1 MAEEAK
7 RTYATKELDAEIN
20 QEEKKLASEQ
30 FNEKALKG
38 SPEHFQNVCVESQTV
53 NSNAKFVEKEKDNT
67 QQREAV
73 IRPQQAGKIDFKLLQ
88 NRSNFASDRTWPN
101 GKVSPQSPNG
111 KSRIRDKGKKS
122 GKTERA
128 NPQQLCRLST
138 TNPRSNPTIGI
149 AYPQQKLSP
158 PKKLEA
164 SRGPVSGSY
173 RFHVPNIPEREAE
186 LQQEEFNLNRCF
198 QEGSN
203 LISPGYT
210 SQPVGS
216 AAGGSSHH
224 HSASTAPQQQPGAL
238 ETNNTQPVN
247 QMLFPDFQLS
257 GADMWQSPDR
267 AFSNASFGV
276 PVQKSNNVVEVNKP
290 NGFVPL
296 PFQYGY
302 PLLDNA
308 DSFPCDQNPQ
318 PQDLIEAS
326 LGPNQVTQNSFSFQ
340 SSGEEHEA
348 VQSNTKLSYEQS
360 EDRQYTLHSKPPQY
374 VQTPHGIPSAVHC
387 TRSIVDAVS
396 NGDSKES
403 NNQQADKKRSA
414 LSDKSDN
421 YCPVDTRDKGATAGG
436 KRGCH
441 SKNSTSSQRILIQGS
456 VHHIRNIAQ
465 SHGPQIHFS
474 KKNYSSSPTNIIHVG
489 SAPLDKNSRVA
500 QPWEGPN
507 KAFPLPLDQNSTP
520 YPFQCQP
527 PLDQRQNAG
536 INSRMPWQ
544 QIRLTAAMPNQNRI
558 ELSRQLS
565 NQQMAYLV
573 TPSDWKE
580 DSKSQKN
587 NNQKS
592 SNDFS
597 NNRPSEAFSELR
609 QDSVKQGCSTI
620 SPCQF
625 TNKVESS
632 QNQGGDAKSKSLYF
646 AVTHGV
652 NGSTPR
658 TPSYPPLHVPTME
671 LMMVSP
677 YDSPSHS
684 PIQNQMASSTCSSLS
699 PDSTSPASSSS
710 DDSQKASPSQFYNQA
725 HSKASLDSLSSNQ
738 HQYHSEVSRSL
749 QYNQEKPKENIVNF
763 STNVRHAKSN
773 VESGKGCMDSYGIE
787 HRPPPPYSAH
797 QLLASSLATANLDQL
812 DVLLTCKQ
820 CDQNFNNLAS
830 FLDHKQYCGQHT
842 FAQNDF
848 KDIQKVEDTRKFHAD
863 HTKSISSGT
872 NFAMSRTSSDL
883 HMSLLGLNKNGEIMP
898 DNETKVDAKDDPMKL
913 MLPSAPLPDLEMED
927 AKLDSLITEALN
939 GLGYQSDNA
948 EIDSSFID
956 AFADDEITTTKCL
969 SSRQTL
975 KTKDSVMFESRSKHE
990 FTSNEKSLTQQK
1002 YTFDADFDCLTAD
1015 SKHADVTYKEN
1026 NHDLEAHKEGTREE
1040 TSLVKRESTLEE
1052 SNTHTEW
1059 VKETQKSNK
1068 TTDESELGPRFLLSR
1083 TFSERGGLKT
1093 IQSSTPSVKTPT
1105 PQSPSATRS
1114 PTPQKPIVKERKR
1127 KRISGGS
1134 WSKELIHKI
1143 VQQKNKLH
1151 KLHVKGTKNM
1161 QFSLVM
1167 ERVTPTVQNPTFREY
1182 DYISDSDEDCEPV
1195 KIASQG
1201 RLSQSIR
1208 CKYTYTKECKGR
1220 IRADKNRESP
1230 WKQEKIDSFEL
1241 KKGETVSPPSVKEI
1255 SGHQRVRRRSSR
1267 SSTSSELSTSVS
1279 VSSESI
1285 SSPKSIDRTDSDC
1298 EKRVEIKKKDQ
1309 DSFDQD
1315 RSPQRILKE
1324 SSTSLALTFTKNTKH
1339 YSTDKILLSELKDS
1353 YTTSKCSN
1361 VISTTEETASEHT
1374 LTKSTVSL
1382 ARFKTTRVEVEEKM
1396 DHYGSEMGIAANT
1409 EEVTPLSK
1417 DYKDYKQGSM
1427 HLRRTGI
1434 TMNSVK
1440 TKNDKEIKRDHVS
1453 SKGKTLHKKK
1463 EPHQDSE
1470 SSPASFENFSND
1482 ISTVK
1487 ETKTDPSDLFS
1498 EPPSLC
1504 SSLMDEVCLSSAK
1517 LNDALPQKDRTCLMP
1532 YTLEHEQSL
1541 MKSPL
1546 SFDTTSMFGDLTVG
1560 GFDNNL
1566 YPDIQLTKEGFSP
1579 IETAADKKELFE
1591 SSFSPLLEQ
1600 RDWSLMVDVSPE
1612 LPDEIAQY
1620 KEDSDM
1626 VNDKKTCFNPVPFT
1640 LTEKIMD
1647 YHPNLNGCVS
1657 DDELEIKRIVTELE
1671 SQLQSAKLS
1680 SPSPLDNEPPKHL
1693 TMSKFSPLRL
1703 DDHQTESDQSSME
1716 VVCPSESLGLAAPTD
1731 THSELFSEP
1740 DLPWSSPVQFGLMGG
1755 QQCLHTPT
1763 HPAVTDTPIHLGAET
1778 VHVKDGAELNILST
1792 EKPAELNNEEKT
1804 GRSDPLGTT
1813 TNKSEEMI
1821 EQEIYTE
1828 NLMKSLEVISDSL
1841 SSGLESAQ
1849 STVQQKVCR
1858 EEQEKEDDETTEE
1871 TGFRNESER
1880 VDSRYPVAELTEC
1893 SSDLNKTLLEQPPK
1907 LITGD
1912 ICESNLGSK
1921 TEKSSD
1927 NESNDVSLR
1936 NKDTQVNELQPASTC
1951 VSINDSEESKLPS
1964 IMFDHKTCEPPV
1976 ETGKVNPEES
1986 IAEVFNSEGSPCSP
2000 NALSKLPDMLKDD
2013 SRKALKQ
2020 EISQAEEMFKETN
2033 ATNDHKDM
2041 LESASVNQSTQ
2052 VDEPEIDTVE
2062 RARNNVMPDNDPV
2075 LESIKSHHC
2084 EDAQSHEILKNYTDP
2099 VSTHEQ
2105 SQMNKED
2112 QSCETTL
2119 RMTFSDAHNLCGEN
2133 GQNKVNEDPKLESV
2147 PPISPSPVV
2156 SPYVPPKSSPL
2167 QGEKSLLSSCWTNI
2181 NIISP
2186 ALMEETL
2193 TFKSSAD
2200 VDIARSLHTCETSNT
2215 PTEISNS
2222 FASNLNFAETTENK
2236 ISSPRT
2242 MLAVDSIS
2250 KQAFYEAN
2258 EKTEILDAPQNKD
2271 TLYEFKLSPMNYSE
2285 THFNS
2290 CSLSSETLNK
2300 NIDVHSN
2307 IKSSPKDSL
2316 NLSACAL
2323 TLNTQLSS
2331 NCRLSPIH
2339 VQNELELTTY
2349 DHLVKLDIPH
2359 FHDTTNQNDI
2369 KYCCI
2374 SPTNNHHVEHRA
2386 PDDTEQLSKL
2396 HQDNMSTCHV
2406 SLDAIECMDLN
2417 INLLRKTDAENIES
2431 QITTFKLDALP
2442 QNPIMSNVQE
2452 TPNPKEQLPT
2462 GSISFTSL
2470 SSSVTGQCTKQP
2482 EVKSLPKKGATH
2494 NAVQGKF
2501 QCEICLLYFRTL
2513 RGLKR
2518 HKAMKHT
2525 VKTEGITA
2533 QKPTLNSQGF
2543 VSHPVDKELKDNMRI
2558 LDPVVLLNTANDGTP
2573 VTHCDL
2579 AALNLVFEEKAKES
2593 LVSKSTL
2600 GNDKEDM
2607 PPVTEKAKK
2616 NNKVKRS
2623 KSMDVTNEGFI
2634 HKLVKK
2640 DPFPEE
2646 LLSILKTDILQAISP
2661 DFPTISQPECPK
2673 SSGKLSPANSPNYQ
2687 EVKVTEDIQGIESA
2701 CVDAHETPT
2710 LPTCPEMYHHG
2721 AEGDNTTTKPDS
2733 CTSLNALENNGQ
2745 ANDTISGEYIGIK
2758 ETCDPH
2764 QDPSVPIKSES
2775 SSYPADENSSHRE
2788 SYKGPPISPSGLGT
2802 DLKDLFDDENT
2813 FSQLFPRND
2822 EMKRKKC
2829 ARVYG
2834 KSNKKQKQMSGLVSD
2849 YTGSNTFS
2857 DSNEE
2862 YKKKPD
2868 TIFASN
2874 LDDHCEYEAILLDD
2888 AKMLEMCHNS
2898 TLKSSPQKSFPQ
2910 DVMTDHQVRH
2920 EDTQDTRISD
2930 FLCHTEDAILKP
2942 TVNLNGTEDK
2952 NIDTESDAQETCK
2965 SDKPCPL
2972 QLVCVQD
2979 NVSRFPSIDIQNFNT
2994 TFQLPEMPL
3003 FESERDLS
3011 VAEAIVPKKSP
3022 KKPTERRNRKRIET
3036 GLKPKDKQYK
3046 CKVCFT
3052 WFLTLGELDF
3062 HKLSHNPS
3070 PPPTC
3075 YMCVQ
3080 RKFSSREQ
3088 LRDHLR
3094 EKHVKNKAGVWT
3106 CGMCLKEISDVWMYN
3121 EHLREHAT
3129 QFARKGQSQSSL
3141 LDMPG
3146 CFMQENAVKNFIS
3159 SIMQHQ
3165 SKKSIKGENAKSS
3178 KEERKA
3184 DTDVSGVEQKSSD
3197 MCEPETIKSKVV
3209 GAGGGSKHNILTP
3222 LEVLPKADTTPKN
3235 VEMHPNC
3242 KDPSRD
3248 CHHCGKQFPKPF
3260 KLQRH
3265 LVVHNLQK
3273 IFMCHKCPVSY
3284 QQAKELKD
3292 HLKSEHEEVDE
3303 PDSKHT
3309 TLYTCELCADVM
3321 HVIKKSFICSTCN
3334 YTFSKK
3340 EQFDRH
3346 MEKHLAGGSKIFK
3359 FRGVGRPGTPC
3370 KSTEDDFDIPPNK
3383 KRKVLTENSQENSLN
3398 ITSIASVHLPQS
3410 TDIQGLKPVI
3420 DNSTCNSTDDD
3431 KQPTDTNNTSVK
3443 IEDVA
3448 EDLSGALEVVG
3459 QRQPQTTSAENTLNA
3474 NTMTK
3479 EEDNKDLHAQD
3490 IPDTDTKEVGTE
3502 NKGSLTEIC
3511 DVKVEDD
3518 CGSIQTTSTNPIL
3531 NERSVPDNKM
3541 KECTD
3546 LVNADEKETDSGL
3559 CSLQFPD
3566 QTSKS
3571 MKSHQTEVPSPK
3583 EDCSPNVIRLPSLS
3597 SEINQQRQDQ
3607 TNECESTGRNENE
3620 QVINNIDQAICVLVK
3635 ERTSAKSEE
3644 NMKQSHDNSTKSG
3657 TIGVTDAAG
3666 VNHAKISL
3674 SSITVEDKN
3683 CVKLKKRKELKMMP
3697 SSPRTASTVTREN
3710 LGIDPKVKKKFR
3722 SNKCDRLAGQRKG
3735 DISVDYPVLT
3745 SVKDEMT
3752 SNKMISKHKIGTLD
3766 LQPKRGSDN
3775 FSTKKGELIRHL
3787 NWDCRGKKGVPG
3799 RTIHSTTSKV
3809 SVTSLNNSFNK
3820 SRPKLGVKSVEAQ
3833 SYHTAESH
3841 NSLLSKLFGQ
3851 RLTGFKIPLRKDTS
3865 ESIN

>member
-1 MAEEAK
+1 MAGEAK
-7 RTYATKELDAEIN
+7 QTYATKELDAEIN
-20 QEEKKLASEQ
+20 QEEKKIASEQ
-30 FNEKALKG
+30 FNAKAFKG

-53 NSNAKFVEKEKDNT
+53 NTNTKFVEKEKDNP

-73 IRPQQAGKIDFKLLQ
+73 IRPQQAGKIDFKSLQ

-122 GKTERA
+122 GKTERT

-138 TNPRSNPTIGI
+138 TNSRSNPTIGI

-198 QEGSN
+198 QESSN
-203 LISPGYT
+203 LISPNYT

-216 AAGGSSHH
+216 AAGGSSHQH
-224 HSASTAPQQQPGAL
+224 PASTAPQQPPIAL
-238 ETNNTQPVN
+238 ETNNTQAVN

-267 AFSNASFGV
+267 VFSNASFGL
-276 PVQKSNNVVEVNKP
+276 PSQKSNSVVDVNKP
-290 NGFVPL
+290 NSFVPL

-318 PQDLIEAS
+318 PQDLIQAS

-340 SSGEEHEA
+340 SSGDELEV
-348 VQSNTKLSYEQS
+348 VQSNTKLNYEQS
-360 EDRQYTLHSKPPQY
+360 ADRQYSLHSKPPQY
-374 VQTPHGIPSAVHC
+374 VQTPHAIPSSVHC
-387 TRSIVDAVS
+387 ARSTGGSVS

-403 NNQQADKKRSA
+403 NNQQPDKKKSA
-414 LSDKSDN
+414 ICDKSDN
-421 YCPVDTRDKGATAGG
+421 YCPVDTKDLGALAEG

-465 SHGPQIHFS
+465 TQGPQIHFS
-474 KKNYSSSPTNIIHVG
+474 KKTYNNSPTNIIHVG
-489 SAPLDKNSRVA
+489 SAPLDKNSRVT

-507 KAFPLPLDQNSTP
+507 KTFPLPLDQNSTP

-527 PLDQRQNAG
+527 PLEQRQNAG

-565 NQQMAYLV
+565 NQQMAFLI
-573 TPSDWKE
+573 TPSDWNE
-580 DSKSQKN
+580 DSKAQKS
-587 NNQKS
+587 NNQKTSNEFPSRS
-592 SNDFS
+592 SEVFS
-597 NNRPSEAFSELR
+597 KLR

-632 QNQGGDAKSKSLYF
+632 QNQVGDTKNKSLYF
-646 AVTHGV
+646 HPVHG
-652 NGSTPR
+652 SAPR

-684 PIQNQMASSTCSSLS
+684 PIQNQLASSTCSSLS
-699 PDSTSPASSSS
+699 PDSTSPVSSCS
-710 DDSQKASPSQFYNQA
+710 DDSQKASPSQFYNQVQN
-725 HSKASLDSLSSNQ
+725 KPSLDSLSSNQ
-738 HQYHSEVSRSL
+738 HHYHSDVSRSL
-749 QYNQEKPKENIVNF
+749 RYNQEKGKENIVSFTSN
-763 STNVRHAKSN
+763 SRHSKPN
-773 VESGKGCMDSYGIE
+773 VESGKGCIDSYGME

-848 KDIQKVEDTRKFHAD
+848 KENRKVEDAKKFQAD
-863 HTKSISSGT
+863 HTKALSTGT
-872 NFAMSRTSSDL
+872 NFAMSRSSSDL

-898 DNETKVDAKDDPMKL
+898 DSEAKVDAKDDPMKL
-913 MLPSAPLPDLEMED
+913 MLPSATLPDLEMED

-956 AFADDEITTTKCL
+956 AFADDEITTTKCS

-990 FTSNEKSLTQQK
+990 FTASEKSLTQQK
-1002 YTFDADFDCLTAD
+1002 YTFDADFDCLTAE
-1015 SKHADVTYKEN
+1015 SKHADVTFKEN
-1026 NHDLEAHKEGTREE
+1026 NQDLETHIECSREE
-1040 TSLVKRESTLEE
+1040 NSLLKKESTLEE
-1052 SNTHTEW
+1052 TNTHTEW
-1059 VKETQKSNK
+1059 VKETIKSDK
-1068 TTDESELGPRFLLSR
+1068 TADKSELGPRFLLSR
-1083 TFSERGGLKT
+1083 KFSERGGLKT
-1093 IQSSTPSVKTPT
+1093 LQSSTPSVKTPT
-1105 PQSPSATRS
+1105 LQSPSATRG
-1114 PTPQKPIVKERKR
+1114 PTPQRPIVKERKR

-1167 ERVTPTVQNPTFREY
+1167 ERVTPTMQNPTFREY

-1230 WKQEKIDSFEL
+1230 WKQDKIESFEL
-1241 KKGETVSPPSVKEI
+1241 KKAETVSPPLIKEI

-1298 EKRVEIKKKDQ
+1298 EKRVEIRKKEQ

-1315 RSPQRILKE
+1315 RSPQKILKE

-1382 ARFKTTRVEVEEKM
+1382 ATFKTTTVEVEEKM
-1396 DHYGSEMGIAANT
+1396 DHYGSEMEIATNT
-1409 EEVTPLSK
+1409 EETTPLSK
-1417 DYKDYKQGSM
+1417 DYKDCKQASK
-1427 HLRRTGI
+1427 HLRMTGK

-1440 TKNDKEIKRDHVS
+1440 TKNDKEIKKDPALL
-1453 SKGKTLHKKK
+1453 KGGTLHKKK
-1463 EPHQDSE
+1463 ESHQDSE
-1470 SSPASFENFSND
+1470 SSPVSFENFNND
-1482 ISTVK
+1482 ISAIE
-1487 ETKTDPSDLFS
+1487 ETKSDQTDLFS

-1517 LNDALPQKDRTCLMP
+1517 INDALPQKDRSCLMP
-1532 YTLEHEQSL
+1532 YALEHEQSL

-1566 YPDIQLTKEGFSP
+1566 YPDIQLTKESFSP
-1579 IETAADKKELFE
+1579 IDPAADKKELFE

-1600 RDWSLMVDVSPE
+1600 RDWGLMVE
-1612 LPDEIAQY
+1612 
-1620 KEDSDM
+1620 EDSDLA
-1626 VNDKKTCFNPVPFT
+1626 NNKKICFNQVPFP
-1640 LTEKIMD
+1640 LTEKIID
-1647 YHPNLNGCVS
+1647 YHPNLSGCVS

-1680 SPSPLDNEPPKHL
+1680 SPSPLDSEPPKHL

-1703 DDHQTESDQSSME
+1703 DDHVTGGDQSSME
-1716 VVCPSESLGLAAPTD
+1716 VVCQSESLRLAAPAD
-1731 THSELFSEP
+1731 SHSELFSEP
-1740 DLPWSSPVQFGLMGG
+1740 DLPWSSPVQFGLLGG

-1763 HPAVTDTPIHLGAET
+1763 HPTVTDTTLHLGTESL
-1778 VHVKDGAELNILST
+1778 HEKSGAELNIQNT
-1792 EKPAELNNEEKT
+1792 DKPVEEENNGEKT
-1804 GRSDPLGTT
+1804 RSIDPLGKAMA
-1813 TNKSEEMI
+1813 KSEEMI

-1841 SSGLESAQ
+1841 SSGLETAQ
-1849 STVQQKVCR
+1849 SSVHQKECR
-1858 EEQEKEDDETTEE
+1858 KEQEKEDGDEKTEK
-1871 TGFRNESER
+1871 TMFTIESER
-1880 VDSRYPVAELTEC
+1880 MDSSYSVEEHTEC
-1893 SSDLNKTLLEQPPK
+1893 SSDVNKTILEQPPK

-1912 ICESNLGSK
+1912 ICESNVGGK
-1921 TEKSSD
+1921 TENFSD
-1927 NESNDVSLR
+1927 SESNDISLHG
-1936 NKDTQVNELQPASTC
+1936 TEVNEPKPASTC
-1951 VSINDSEESKLPS
+1951 VSINYSKDSTLPS
-1964 IMFDHKTCEPPV
+1964 VIFDHEICQPPV
-1976 ETGKVNPEES
+1976 EIGKVSPEVGNVEDFNLEGPPNNPN
-1986 IAEVFNSEGSPCSP
+1986 VLPT
-2000 NALSKLPDMLKDD
+2000 LPDVLKDE
-2013 SRKALKQ
+2013 STKTLKQ
-2020 EISQAEEMFKETN
+2020 ESSRAEEMFIETN
-2033 ATNDHKDM
+2033 ATKDCKDM
-2041 LESASVNQSTQ
+2041 LETASVNYSTQ
-2052 VDEPEIDTVE
+2052 ANKIENGTDE
-2062 RARNNVMPDNDPV
+2062 RAKANDTKPDSGSV
-2075 LESIKSHHC
+2075 FEIRIKSPHS
-2084 EDAQSHEILKNYTDP
+2084 ENAQILGKDTGMM
-2099 VSTHEQ
+2099 STHEQ
-2105 SQMNKED
+2105 SQMDKQD
-2112 QSCETTL
+2112 QNCDDTL
-2119 RMTFSDAHNLCGEN
+2119 RMTFSDAHSSIGEN
-2133 GQNKVNEDPKLESV
+2133 VQTNLPENPKLESV
-2147 PPISPSPVV
+2147 PPISPSPLVP
-2156 SPYVPPKSSPL
+2156 PYVSAKSSPL
-2167 QGEKSLLSSCWTNI
+2167 QGEKSILTSCWTNI
-2181 NIISP
+2181 NRISP
-2186 ALMEETL
+2186 SLIEETL
-2193 TFKSSAD
+2193 TIKGSAD
-2200 VDIARSLHTCETSNT
+2200 MDNARSLNCESSNT
-2215 PTEISNS
+2215 ATKISNS
-2222 FASNLNFAETTENK
+2222 FASNPNHPKTTENK

-2242 MLAVDSIS
+2242 MLTVDSIS
-2250 KQAFYEAN
+2250 KHPFYDAN
-2258 EKTEILDAPQNKD
+2258 EKSELLDVTQNKD

-2285 THFNS
+2285 TKFTS
-2290 CSLSSETLNK
+2290 CSQSSKNLNK
-2300 NIDVHSN
+2300 SIDVRSN

-2316 NLSACAL
+2316 NLNACAL
-2323 TLNTQLSS
+2323 TLNTELSP

-2339 VQNELELTTY
+2339 VQNELELSTY

-2359 FHDTTNQNDI
+2359 FHDSANQNDI

-2374 SPTNNHHVEHRA
+2374 SPTNNLHVEHRA
-2386 PDDTEQLSKL
+2386 SDDKDQLSKL
-2396 HQDNMSTCHV
+2396 HQNNMSTCHV
-2406 SLDAIECMDLN
+2406 PLDSIDYMDLN
-2417 INLLRKTDAENIES
+2417 INLLRKADAENLQS
-2431 QITTFKLDALP
+2431 QITTFKLDSLP
-2442 QNPIMSNVQE
+2442 QNPIMSDVQE
-2452 TPNPKEQLPT
+2452 TPNLKDQIPAASL
-2462 GSISFTSL
+2462 SFTSL
-2470 SSSVTGQCTKQP
+2470 PNSVMTLCTKQSDIKP
-2482 EVKSLPKKGATH
+2482 SPKKCAAQ

-2501 QCEICLLYFRTL
+2501 QCEICLMYFRTL
-2513 RGLKR
+2513 PGLKR

-2525 VKTEGITA
+2525 VKTEGITT
-2533 QKPTLNSQGF
+2533 QKPTLNNQGF
-2543 VSHPVDKELKDNMRI
+2543 APHPVDTELKDSLRI
-2558 LDPVVLLNTANDGTP
+2558 LDPVVLLNPGNDGSP
-2573 VTHCDL
+2573 ATHCNL
-2579 AALNLVFEEKAKES
+2579 TALNSIFEGKTKES
-2593 LVSKSTL
+2593 HVSQSTAC
-2600 GNDKEDM
+2600 NDSEDM
-2607 PPVTEKAKK
+2607 PPIIEKAKK
-2616 NNKVKRS
+2616 NSKVKRS
-2623 KSMDVTNEGFI
+2623 KSMDFNNEGFI

-2640 DPFPEE
+2640 DPFPDE
-2646 LLSILKTDILQAISP
+2646 LLSIIKTDILQAISP
-2661 DFPTISQPECPK
+2661 DFPTMAQPECPE
-2673 SSGKLSPANSPNYQ
+2673 SPGKLSPSYQ
-2687 EVKVTEDIQGIESA
+2687 EVKVTENGEGLES
-2701 CVDAHETPT
+2701 VSVNEQEIPT
-2710 LPTCPEMYHHG
+2710 FPKCPEVFHHG
-2721 AEGDNTTTKPDS
+2721 AEGDNTITKPEG
-2733 CTSLNALENNGQ
+2733 CESLNALENDGH
-2745 ANDTISGEYIGIK
+2745 ANTIISGEFIAIK
-2758 ETCDPH
+2758 EICDPCE
-2764 QDPSVPIKSES
+2764 DLSSAIKSETTI
-2775 SSYPADENSSHRE
+2775 YPTDENGSQGE
-2788 SYKGPPISPSGLGT
+2788 SYKDPPISHSGLRT

-2834 KSNKKQKQMSGLVSD
+2834 KSNKKQKQMPSLVSD
-2849 YTGSNTFS
+2849 YTVSNTFS
-2857 DSNEE
+2857 DNNDEH
-2862 YKKKPD
+2862 KKKPD
-2868 TIFASN
+2868 NIFGSV
-2874 LDDHCEYEAILLDD
+2874 DDHCEYETISLDD
-2888 AKMLEMCHNS
+2888 AKMLEMCHKS
-2898 TLKSSPQKSFPQ
+2898 TLKTSLNNGFPQ
-2910 DVMTDHQVRH
+2910 TAISDHQVGH
-2920 EDTQDTRISD
+2920 EDTQEARISD
-2930 FLCHTEDAILKP
+2930 FLCHTEGVLKP
-2942 TVNLNGTEDK
+2942 TVNLNESEDN
-2952 NIDTESDAQETCK
+2952 NIDTGSDGKKNCTSDDTCQ
-2965 SDKPCPL
+2965 L
-2972 QLVCVQD
+2972 QMVCAQD
-2979 NVSRFPSIDIQNFNT
+2979 NVPRYPSIDIQNFST
-2994 TFQLPEMPL
+2994 TFQLPEIPL
-3003 FESERDLS
+3003 FESERDMS
-3011 VAEAIVPKKSP
+3011 VVEAIVPKKSL

-3088 LRDHLR
+3088 LRDHLK

-3165 SKKSIKGENAKSS
+3165 SKKSVKAENAKLS

-3184 DTDVSGVEQKSSD
+3184 STDVSGVEQKSSD
-3197 MCEPETIKSKVV
+3197 TAEPENMKSKVV
-3209 GAGGGSKHNILTP
+3209 SAGGGSKHSIYTP
-3222 LEVLPKADTTPKN
+3222 FEVLPKTDTTAKN

-3359 FRGVGRPGTPC
+3359 FRGVVRPY
-3370 KSTEDDFDIPPNK
+3370 KSEEDDIDMPPDK
-3383 KRKVLTENSQENSLN
+3383 KRKVLPENSQENSL
-3398 ITSIASVHLPQS
+3398 SVPSVQS
-3410 TDIQGLKPVI
+3410 TDIQSQKPVM
-3420 DNSTCNSTDDD
+3420 DNSSCSSTDED
-3431 KQPTDTNNTSVK
+3431 KQPTDTNNTNVK

-3448 EDLSGALEVVG
+3448 EDLTGALEEL
-3459 QRQPQTTSAENTLNA
+3459 REHQPQMTSAENTLNTE
-3474 NTMTK
+3474 TMTK
-3479 EEDNKDLHAQD
+3479 VEAYDLHADD
-3490 IPDTDTKEVGTE
+3490 IPENDTKKIGTDF
-3502 NKGSLTEIC
+3502 KGSLTNIC

-3518 CGSIQTTSTNPIL
+3518 CGAIQTTSTMTIL
-3531 NERSVPDNKM
+3531 NESSVLDNKI
-3541 KECTD
+3541 KEYPD
-3546 LVNADEKETDSGL
+3546 LVNADEMEADSDP
-3559 CSLQFPD
+3559 CSLQFPN
-3566 QTSKS
+3566 QTTKS
-3571 MKSHQTEVPSPK
+3571 MKSHQTEDLYPK
-3583 EDCSPNVIRLPSLS
+3583 GDYSPNVIELPSLPC
-3597 SEINQQRQDQ
+3597 EINQPRQDQ
-3607 TNECESTGRNENE
+3607 INECTSTGRNENE
-3620 QVINNIDQAICVLVK
+3620 QVMNNIEQPVCVPVK
-3635 ERTSAKSEE
+3635 ERTSVKSED
-3644 NMKQSHDNSTKSG
+3644 NIKQSLHNITKPGS
-3657 TIGVTDAAG
+3657 IGITDAAG

-3674 SSITVEDKN
+3674 SSITAKEKD
-3683 CVKLKKRKELKMMP
+3683 CLKLKKRKDPKTTP
-3697 SSPRTASTVTREN
+3697 SSPRTTSTVTREN
-3710 LGIDPKVKKKFR
+3710 LGIDQKVKKKFR
-3722 SNKCDRLAGQRKG
+3722 SNKCERLAGQRKG
-3735 DISVDYPVLT
+3735 DISIDYPVLT
-3745 SVKDEMT
+3745 SVKDEMS
-3752 SNKMISKHKIGTLD
+3752 SNKIVSKHKIGTLD

-3775 FSTKKGELIRHL
+3775 FSPKKGELIRHL

-3799 RTIHSTTSKV
+3799 RAIHSATSKV

-3820 SRPKLGVKSVEAQ
+3820 SRPKLGVKSVDTQ

>member
-1 MAEEAK
+1 MAGEAK
-7 RTYATKELDAEIN
+7 RTYATKELDAETN
-20 QEEKKLASEQ
+20 QEEKKLAEQ
-30 FNEKALKG
+30 FNGKALQG

-53 NSNAKFVEKEKDNT
+53 NNNPKFVEKEKDNT

-73 IRPQQAGKIDFKLLQ
+73 IRPQQAGKIDFKSLQ

-101 GKVSPQSPNG
+101 GKVSPQSPSG

-138 TNPRSNPTIGI
+138 TNSRSNPTIGI

-203 LISPGYT
+203 LISPSYT

-216 AAGGSSHH
+216 AAGGSSHQH
-224 HSASTAPQQQPGAL
+224 PASTATQQQPGAL

-276 PVQKSNNVVEVNKP
+276 PSQKSNSVVEVNKP

-318 PQDLIEAS
+318 PQELIEGS

-340 SSGEEHEA
+340 SSGEEHEV

-360 EDRQYTLHSKPPQY
+360 EDRQYCLQSKPPQY
-374 VQTPHGIPSAVHC
+374 VQTPHAIPSSVHC
-387 TRSIVDAVS
+387 TRSIGDGVS

-403 NNQQADKKRSA
+403 NNQQPDKKKSA
-414 LSDKSDN
+414 LSDKSDHF
-421 YCPVDTRDKGATAGG
+421 CPVDTRDIGAIAGG
-436 KRGCH
+436 KRGYH

-465 SHGPQIHFS
+465 SQGPPIHFS
-474 KKNYSSSPTNIIHVG
+474 KKNYNSSPTNIIHVG

-527 PLDQRQNAG
+527 PLEQRQNAG

-565 NQQMAYLV
+565 NQQMAFLI

-580 DSKSQKN
+580 DSKSQKSN
-587 NNQKS
+587 TQKS
-592 SNDFS
+592 SNDFP
-597 NNRPSEAFSELR
+597 NNRASEAFSKLR
-609 QDSVKQGCSTI
+609 QDSVKQGCNTI

-632 QNQGGDAKSKSLYF
+632 QNQVGDAKNKSLYF
-646 AVTHGV
+646 AAVH
-652 NGSTPR
+652 GSTPR

-710 DDSQKASPSQFYNQA
+710 DDSQKASPSQFYNQVQN
-725 HSKASLDSLSSNQ
+725 KASLDNLSSNQ
-738 HQYHSEVSRSL
+738 HHYHSEVSRSL
-749 QYNQEKPKENIVNF
+749 RYNQEKAKENIVSLSSNI
-763 STNVRHAKSN
+763 RHAKSN
-773 VESGKGCMDSYGIE
+773 VESGKGCMDSYGVE

-830 FLDHKQYCGQHT
+830 FLDHKQYCGQHA

-848 KDIQKVEDTRKFHAD
+848 KDIRKVEDTRKFHAD
-863 HTKSISSGT
+863 NTKAISSGT
-872 NFAMSRTSSDL
+872 NFAMSRSSSDL

-898 DNETKVDAKDDPMKL
+898 DSEAKVDAKDDPMKL

-956 AFADDEITTTKCL
+956 AFADDEITTTKCS

-990 FTSNEKSLTQQK
+990 FTSSEKSLTQQK
-1002 YTFDADFDCLTAD
+1002 YTFDADFDCLTAE

-1026 NHDLEAHKEGTREE
+1026 NRDSEAHKEGTREE

-1052 SNTHTEW
+1052 SNTRTEW
-1059 VKETQKSNK
+1059 VNETQKSDK
-1068 TTDESELGPRFLLSR
+1068 TADESELGPRFLLSR
-1083 TFSERGGLKT
+1083 KFSERGGLKT
-1093 IQSSTPSVKTPT
+1093 LQSSTPSVKTPT

-1114 PTPQKPIVKERKR
+1114 PTSQRPIVKEKKR

-1230 WKQEKIDSFEL
+1230 WKQDKIESFEL
-1241 KKGETVSPPSVKEI
+1241 KKAETVSPPSIKEI

-1298 EKRVEIKKKDQ
+1298 EKRVEIRKKDQ

-1396 DHYGSEMGIAANT
+1396 DHYGSDMGIAANT
-1409 EEVTPLSK
+1409 EEATPLSK
-1417 DYKDYKQGSM
+1417 DYKDYKASM

-1434 TMNSVK
+1434 TVNSVK
-1440 TKNDKEIKRDHVS
+1440 TKNDKEIKRDHAS

-1463 EPHQDSE
+1463 ESQQDSE

-1482 ISTVK
+1482 ISTLK

-1517 LNDALPQKDRTCLMP
+1517 LNDALPQKDRTCLLP

-1579 IETAADKKELFE
+1579 IETAAEKKELFE

-1600 RDWSLMVDVSPE
+1600 RDWSLMVDVTPE

-1620 KEDSDM
+1620 KEDSDISD
-1626 VNDKKTCFNPVPFT
+1626 DKKTCFNPVPFT

-1703 DDHQTESDQSSME
+1703 DDHESESDQGSME

-1731 THSELFSEP
+1731 SHSELFSEP

-1763 HPAVTDTPIHLGAET
+1763 HTTVTDTPIHLGPET
-1778 VHVKDGAELNILST
+1778 LHVKSGAELNIIST

-1804 GRSDPLGTT
+1804 GSSDPLGTA

-1841 SSGLESAQ
+1841 SSGLESAH
-1849 STVQQKVCR
+1849 SSVQQKECS
-1858 EEQEKEDDETTEE
+1858 EEQEKEDDEKTEK
-1871 TGFRNESER
+1871 TRLTNESER
-1880 VDSRYPVAELTEC
+1880 VDSRYSVAELNEC
-1893 SSDLNKTLLEQPPK
+1893 SSDLNKTLLEQSPK
-1907 LITGD
+1907 LIPGD

-1921 TEKSSD
+1921 TENSSD
-1927 NESNDVSLR
+1927 VESNDVSLHD
-1936 NKDTQVNELQPASTC
+1936 KDTQVNELQPASTC
-1951 VSINDSEESKLPS
+1951 ISINDSEESKLSS
-1964 IMFDHKTCEPPV
+1964 IIFDHKTCEPPV
-1976 ETGKVNPEES
+1976 ETGKVSPEPDVVED
-1986 IAEVFNSEGSPCSP
+1986 FNSEGPPNSP
-2000 NALSKLPDMLKDD
+2000 NASPTLPDVLKDE
-2013 SRKALKQ
+2013 STKAYKQ
-2020 EISQAEEMFKETN
+2020 ESSQAEEMFVETN
-2033 ATNDHKDM
+2033 ATEDYKDM
-2041 LESASVNQSTQ
+2041 LESASVNHSTQ
-2052 VDEPEIDTVE
+2052 VDETEIDTVE
-2062 RARNNVMPDNDPV
+2062 RARGNIIPDNGPV
-2075 LESIKSHHC
+2075 LESIKSPHS
-2084 EDAQSHEILKNYTDP
+2084 EDTQSHEILRNDTDT

-2105 SQMNKED
+2105 SQMDKED
-2112 QSCETTL
+2112 QSCEATL
-2119 RMTFSDAHNLCGEN
+2119 RMTFSDVHNLCGEN
-2133 GQNKVNEDPKLESV
+2133 VQIDVNEDPNLKCV
-2147 PPISPSPVV
+2147 PPISPSPLV
-2156 SPYVPPKSSPL
+2156 SPYVPTKSSPL

-2186 ALMEETL
+2186 ALIEETL

-2200 VDIARSLHTCETSNT
+2200 VDIARSLHSCESSTT
-2215 PTEISNS
+2215 ATEISNA
-2222 FASNLNFAETTENK
+2222 FASNVNFAETTESK

-2250 KQAFYEAN
+2250 KPAFYEAN
-2258 EKTEILDAPQNKD
+2258 EKSEILDVSQNKD

-2285 THFNS
+2285 THFTS

-2300 NIDVHSN
+2300 SIDVQSN

-2316 NLSACAL
+2316 SLNACAL

-2349 DHLVKLDIPH
+2349 DHLVKMDIPH

-2369 KYCCI
+2369 KYCSI
-2374 SPTNNHHVEHRA
+2374 SSTNNHHMEHRA
-2386 PDDTEQLSKL
+2386 SDDTEQLSKL
-2396 HQDNMSTCHV
+2396 HQDNISTCHV
-2406 SLDAIECMDLN
+2406 PMDSIGYMDLN
-2417 INLLRKTDAENIES
+2417 INLLRKTDAENVES
-2431 QITTFKLDALP
+2431 QINTFKLDALP

-2462 GSISFTSL
+2462 ESISFISL
-2470 SSSVTGQCTKQP
+2470 PNSVMGQCTKQS
-2482 EVKSLPKKGATH
+2482 EVKSLPKKGSTQ

-2501 QCEICLLYFRTL
+2501 QCEICLMYFRTL
-2513 RGLKR
+2513 PGLKR

-2525 VKTEGITA
+2525 VKTEGIIA

-2543 VSHPVDKELKDNMRI
+2543 VPHPVDKELKDNMRI
-2558 LDPVVLLNTANDGTP
+2558 LDPVVLLNPDNDGTP

-2579 AALNLVFEEKAKES
+2579 ATLNSVLQGKAKES
-2593 LVSKSTL
+2593 LVSKSTM
-2600 GNDKEDM
+2600 NIDKEDK
-2607 PPVTEKAKK
+2607 PPIIEKAKK
-2616 NNKVKRS
+2616 NNKIKRS

-2634 HKLVKK
+2634 NKLVKK
-2640 DPFPEE
+2640 DPFSDE

-2661 DFPTISQPECPK
+2661 DFSTMAQPECPK
-2673 SSGKLSPANSPNYQ
+2673 SIGKLSPANSPNYQ

-2701 CVDAHETPT
+2701 CVDEHEITT
-2710 LPTCPEMYHHG
+2710 LPKCPEMYHHG
-2721 AEGDNTTTKPDS
+2721 AEGDNKTTKPES
-2733 CTSLNALENNGQ
+2733 CASLNALENNGQ

-2758 ETCDPH
+2758 EICDPCE
-2764 QDPSVPIKSES
+2764 DPSIAIKSETT
-2775 SSYPADENSSHRE
+2775 SYPTDENGSQCE
-2788 SYKGPPISPSGLGT
+2788 GYKDPPISPSGLGT

-2813 FSQLFPRND
+2813 FSQLFPRNN

-2834 KSNKKQKQMSGLVSD
+2834 KSNKKQKQMPSLVSD

-2857 DSNEE
+2857 DNNEE

-2868 TIFASN
+2868 NIFAST
-2874 LDDHCEYEAILLDD
+2874 LDDHCEYETISLDD
-2888 AKMLEMCHNS
+2888 AKMLEMCHKS

-2910 DVMTDHQVRH
+2910 DVITDHQVGH
-2920 EDTQDTRISD
+2920 EDTQEARISD
-2930 FLCHTEDAILKP
+2930 FLCHTEDPILNP
-2942 TVNLNGTEDK
+2942 TVTLNGSEDK
-2952 NIDTESDAQETCK
+2952 NIDTGSDAKENGK
-2965 SDKPCPL
+2965 SDETCPL

-2979 NVSRFPSIDIQNFNT
+2979 NVPHYPSIDIQHFNT

-3003 FESERDLS
+3003 FESERDMS
-3011 VAEAIVPKKSP
+3011 VVEAIAPKKSP

-3184 DTDVSGVEQKSSD
+3184 SADVSGVEQKSSD

-3209 GAGGGSKHNILTP
+3209 SAGGGSKHSIFTP

-3359 FRGVGRPGTPC
+3359 FRGVVRPCTPS
-3370 KSTEDDFDIPPNK
+3370 KSKEDDFDMPPNK
-3383 KRKVLTENSQENSLN
+3383 KRKVLPENSQENSLN
-3398 ITSIASVHLPQS
+3398 IASIASVHLQQS
-3410 TDIQGLKPVI
+3410 TDIQGLKPVM
-3420 DNSTCNSTDDD
+3420 DNSTCNSTDED

-3448 EDLSGALEVVG
+3448 EDLSGALEELG
-3459 QRQPQTTSAENTLNA
+3459 QHQPQLASAENTCNMKTL
-3474 NTMTK
+3474 TK
-3479 EEDNKDLHAQD
+3479 EEDNEGLHAHV
-3490 IPDTDTKEVGTE
+3490 IENTDTKEVGTDY
-3502 NKGSLTEIC
+3502 KGSLTEIC

-3518 CGSIQTTSTNPIL
+3518 CGAIQTTSTMPIP
-3531 NERSVPDNKM
+3531 NESSVPDNKI
-3541 KECTD
+3541 KERTD
-3546 LVNADEKETDSGL
+3546 LVNADEKETDSDL
-3559 CSLQFPD
+3559 CSLQFPN

-3571 MKSHQTEVPSPK
+3571 MKSHQSEDPLPK
-3583 EDCSPNVIRLPSLS
+3583 EDYSPNVIRLPSLS
-3597 SEINQQRQDQ
+3597 SEINQLRQDQ
-3607 TNECESTGRNENE
+3607 INKCASTGRNENE
-3620 QVINNIDQAICVLVK
+3620 QVINNIDQPVCVLVK
-3635 ERTSAKSEE
+3635 ERTPVKSGETI
-3644 NMKQSHDNSTKSG
+3644 KQCIDNSTKCGS
-3657 TIGVTDAAG
+3657 IGVTDAAG

-3674 SSITVEDKN
+3674 SSVTAEDKD
-3683 CVKLKKRKELKMMP
+3683 CVKLKKRKDLKMMP

-3722 SNKCDRLAGQRKG
+3722 SNKFERLAGQRKG

-3752 SNKMISKHKIGTLD
+3752 SNKIVSKHKIGTLD

-3775 FSTKKGELIRHL
+3775 FSSKKGELVRHL

-3799 RTIHSTTSKV
+3799 RAIHSATSKV

-3820 SRPKLGVKSVEAQ
+3820 SRPKLGVKSVETQ

>member
-1 MAEEAK
+1 MAGEAK
-7 RTYATKELDAEIN
+7 RTYATKELDAETN
-20 QEEKKLASEQ
+20 QEEKKTESEK

-38 SPEHFQNVCVESQTV
+38 SPEHFHNVCVESQTV
-53 NSNAKFVEKEKDNT
+53 NNNTKLVEKEKDIT

-73 IRPQQAGKIDFKLLQ
+73 IRPQQAGKIDFKSLQ

-101 GKVSPQSPNG
+101 GKVSPQSPSG

-138 TNPRSNPTIGI
+138 TNSRPNPTIGI

-203 LISPGYT
+203 LISSSYT

-216 AAGGSSHH
+216 AAGGSSHQH
-224 HSASTAPQQQPGAL
+224 PASTAPQQQPGAL
-238 ETNNTQPVN
+238 ETSNTQPVN
-247 QMLFPDFQLS
+247 QMLFPEFLN
-257 GADMWQSPDR
+257 GADMWQSPDK
-267 AFSNASFGV
+267 AFSNPSFGV
-276 PVQKSNNVVEVNKP
+276 QSQKPNKVVEVNKP

-302 PLLDNA
+302 PLLDSA
-308 DSFPCDQNPQ
+308 DSFPCDPNPQ
-318 PQDLIEAS
+318 PQDLIEAP
-326 LGPNQVTQNSFSFQ
+326 LVPNQVTQNSFSFQ
-340 SSGEEHEA
+340 SSGEEHEV
-348 VQSNTKLSYEQS
+348 VQSSTKLSYEQS
-360 EDRQYTLHSKPPQY
+360 EDRQYPLHSKPPQY
-374 VQTPHGIPSAVHC
+374 VQPPHAMQSSVHC
-387 TRSIVDAVS
+387 TRSLGDGVS
-396 NGDSKES
+396 DSKES
-403 NNQQADKKRSA
+403 NSQQPDKKKGA

-421 YCPVDTRDKGATAGG
+421 YCPVDARDLVATAGG

-441 SKNSTSSQRILIQGS
+441 SKNNTSSQRILIQGS
-456 VHHIRNIAQ
+456 VHHIRNMPQ
-465 SHGPQIHFS
+465 SQSPQIHFS
-474 KKNYSSSPTNIIHVG
+474 KKNYNSSPTDIIHVG

-500 QPWEGPN
+500 QPWDGPN

-520 YPFQCQP
+520 YTFQCQP
-527 PLDQRQNAG
+527 PLEQRQNAG
-536 INSRMPWQ
+536 INSRLPWQ

-565 NQQMAYLV
+565 NQQMAFLI

-580 DSKSQKN
+580 DSKSQKGN
-587 NNQKS
+587 PQKAP
-592 SNDFS
+592 NDFP
-597 NNRPSEAFSELR
+597 NNRPGEAFSKLR

-625 TNKVESS
+625 TNKLESS
-632 QNQGGDAKSKSLYF
+632 QNQVGDAKNKSLYF
-646 AVTHGV
+646 AVNHAV
-652 NGSTPR
+652 HGSTPR
-658 TPSYPPLHVPTME
+658 TPSYPPLHVPPME

-699 PDSTSPASSSS
+699 PDSTSPASSNS
-710 DDSQKASPSQFYNQA
+710 DDSQKASPSQFFNQVQ
-725 HSKASLDSLSSNQ
+725 SKASLDSLSSNQ
-738 HQYHSEVSRSL
+738 HHYHSDVSRSL
-749 QYNQEKPKENIVNF
+749 RYNQEKAKENIGSF
-763 STNVRHAKSN
+763 SSSNRHTKSN
-773 VESGKGCMDSYGIE
+773 MESGKGCMDSYGME

-797 QLLASSLATANLDQL
+797 QLLASSLATLDQL
-812 DVLLTCKQ
+812 DLLLTCKQ
-820 CDQNFNNLAS
+820 CDQNFNDLDS

-848 KDIQKVEDTRKFHAD
+848 KDIRKVEDARKFHGD
-863 HTKSISSGT
+863 HTKAISSGT
-872 NFAMSRTSSDL
+872 NFAMSRSSSDL

-898 DNETKVDAKDDPMKL
+898 DTEGKGDAKDDPMKL

-956 AFADDEITTTKCL
+956 AFADDEITTTKCS

-990 FTSNEKSLTQQK
+990 FTSSEKSLTQQK
-1002 YTFDADFDCLTAD
+1002 YAFDAEFDCLTAE
-1015 SKHADVTYKEN
+1015 SKHADVTHEEN
-1026 NHDLEAHKEGTREE
+1026 NRDSEAHKEGTREE
-1040 TSLVKRESTLEE
+1040 TSLVKRDSTLEE
-1052 SNTHTEW
+1052 PTMCTEW
-1059 VKETQKSNK
+1059 VKETQKSDK
-1068 TTDESELGPRFLLSR
+1068 TADESELGPRFLLSR
-1083 TFSERGGLKT
+1083 KFSEKAGLKT
-1093 IQSSTPSVKTPT
+1093 LQSSTPSVKTPT
-1105 PQSPSATRS
+1105 PQSPSATKS
-1114 PTPQKPIVKERKR
+1114 PTSQKPIMKERKR

-1220 IRADKNRESP
+1220 IRADKNSESP
-1230 WKQEKIDSFEL
+1230 WKQDKIESFEL
-1241 KKGETVSPPSVKEI
+1241 KKAETVSPSSIKEI

-1298 EKRVEIKKKDQ
+1298 EKRVEIRKKDQ

-1339 YSTDKILLSELKDS
+1339 YSTDKILLSGLKDS

-1396 DHYGSEMGIAANT
+1396 DHYGSEMGIVANT
-1409 EEVTPLSK
+1409 EEATPLSK
-1417 DYKDYKQGSM
+1417 DYKDYKQASM

-1434 TMNSVK
+1434 AMNSGK
-1440 TKNDKEIKRDHVS
+1440 TKNNKEIKRDHAS

-1463 EPHQDSE
+1463 ESHQDSE
-1470 SSPASFENFSND
+1470 SSPASFEDFTKD
-1482 ISTVK
+1482 ISTIK
-1487 ETKTDPSDLFS
+1487 EPKDDPSDLFS

-1504 SSLMDEVCLSSAK
+1504 SSLIDEVCLSSAK
-1517 LNDALPQKDRTCLMP
+1517 LNDAVAQKDRTCLMP

-1566 YPDIQLTKEGFSP
+1566 YPDIQLTKEGFCP
-1579 IETAADKKELFE
+1579 LEPAADKKELFE
-1591 SSFSPLLEQ
+1591 SSFSPLIEQ
-1600 RDWSLMVDVSPE
+1600 RDWNLMVDVTPE

-1620 KEDSDM
+1620 KEDSDLAY
-1626 VNDKKTCFNPVPFT
+1626 DKKSCFNPVPFT

-1680 SPSPLDNEPPKHL
+1680 SPSPLDSEPPKHL

-1703 DDHQTESDQSSME
+1703 DDHEAESDQSSME
-1716 VVCPSESLGLAAPTD
+1716 VVCSSESLGLAAPTD
-1731 THSELFSEP
+1731 SHSELFSES

-1763 HPAVTDTPIHLGAET
+1763 HPTVTDTPIHLGSET
-1778 VHVKDGAELNILST
+1778 LHVKGNSEINILSI
-1792 EKPAELNNEEKT
+1792 EKPEELNNEEKT
-1804 GRSDPLGTT
+1804 GSSDPLGTP

-1849 STVQQKVCR
+1849 SSVQEKECS
-1858 EEQEKEDDETTEE
+1858 EEQEKEGDVQTEK
-1871 TGFRNESER
+1871 TGFTNETER
-1880 VDSRYPVAELTEC
+1880 VDSRYSVAELTEC

-1907 LITGD
+1907 VITDG

-1921 TEKSSD
+1921 MENSSD
-1927 NESNDVSLR
+1927 AVINNVSQHD
-1936 NKDTQVNELQPASTC
+1936 KDTQVNDLHPASTC

-1964 IMFDHKTCEPPV
+1964 TIFDHKACEPPV
-1976 ETGKVNPEES
+1976 ETGKVSSEPEVVED
-1986 IAEVFNSEGSPCSP
+1986 FNSDGPP
-2000 NALSKLPDMLKDD
+2000 NNSNASLTLPDVLKDE
-2013 SRKALKQ
+2013 STKALEQ
-2020 EISQAEEMFKETN
+2020 ESSLAEEMYPETN
-2033 ATNDHKDM
+2033 ATKDYKDM
-2041 LESASVNQSTQ
+2041 LESASVTHSTQ
-2052 VDEPEIDTVE
+2052 DDETDFNTVE
-2062 RARNNVMPDNDPV
+2062 RLRDNITPNNGPVPESSKSSRND
-2075 LESIKSHHC
+2075 
-2084 EDAQSHEILKNYTDP
+2084 DAQSHETLRNNADM
-2099 VSTHEQ
+2099 VSTHEP

-2112 QSCETTL
+2112 QSCGATL
-2119 RMTFSDAHNLCGEN
+2119 RMTFSDAHNLCGEDV
-2133 GQNKVNEDPKLESV
+2133 QIHENEGPKLESV
-2147 PPISPSPVV
+2147 PPVSPPPLI
-2156 SPYVPPKSSPL
+2156 SPYVPTKSSPL
-2167 QGEKSLLSSCWTNI
+2167 PGEKSLLSSCWTNI

-2186 ALMEETL
+2186 DLIEETL

-2200 VDIARSLHTCETSNT
+2200 VDIARSLHTSNT
-2215 PTEISNS
+2215 ATEINNS
-2222 FASNLNFAETTENK
+2222 FVSNLTFSETTEKK

-2242 MLAVDSIS
+2242 VLAVDSIS

-2258 EKTEILDAPQNKD
+2258 EKSEMMDVTQNKD
-2271 TLYEFKLSPMNYSE
+2271 TLYEFKLSPINYSK
-2285 THFNS
+2285 THFTS
-2290 CSLSSETLNK
+2290 CSLGSETSNK
-2300 NIDVHSN
+2300 SSDVQSS

-2316 NLSACAL
+2316 NLNACAR
-2323 TLNTQLSS
+2323 TVNMQLSS

-2386 PDDTEQLSKL
+2386 SDDMEQVPKL

-2406 SLDAIECMDLN
+2406 PLDSIDYMDLN
-2417 INLLRKTDAENIES
+2417 INLLRKTDAENVES
-2431 QITTFKLDALP
+2431 QINTFKHDAP
-2442 QNPIMSNVQE
+2442 EKMTSVQE
-2452 TPNPKEQLPT
+2452 TPNTTEQLPT

-2470 SSSVTGQCTKQP
+2470 PNSVLGQCIKQSD
-2482 EVKSLPKKGATH
+2482 VKSLPKKGSTQ

-2501 QCEICLLYFRTL
+2501 QCEICLMYFRTL
-2513 RGLKR
+2513 PGLKR

-2525 VKTEGITA
+2525 VKTDGITA
-2533 QKPTLNSQGF
+2533 QKPNLNSQSF
-2543 VSHPVDKELKDNMRI
+2543 VPHPVDKELKDNMRI
-2558 LDPVVLLNTANDGTP
+2558 LDPVVLLNPSNDGNP
-2573 VTHCDL
+2573 VTNCDL
-2579 AALNLVFEEKAKES
+2579 AALNLVFEGKAKDV
-2593 LVSKSTL
+2593 LVSKSTMS
-2600 GNDKEDM
+2600 NDKEDM
-2607 PPVTEKAKK
+2607 PLIIEKAKK
-2616 NNKVKRS
+2616 NTKVKRS
-2623 KSMDVTNEGFI
+2623 KSMEVSNEGFI

-2640 DPFPEE
+2640 DPFPDE

-2661 DFPTISQPECPK
+2661 DFSTMAQPECPK
-2673 SSGKLSPANSPNYQ
+2673 PSGKLSPSSSPNYQ

-2701 CVDAHETPT
+2701 SVDEHMIT
-2710 LPTCPEMYHHG
+2710 LPKCLEMYHHE
-2721 AEGDNTTTKPDS
+2721 AEGDNTTKPEG
-2733 CTSLNALENNGQ
+2733 CASLNVLENNGQ
-2745 ANDTISGEYIGIK
+2745 ANDTISGEYSGIK
-2758 ETCDPH
+2758 EICDPYE
-2764 QDPSVPIKSES
+2764 DRSFAIKSETT
-2775 SSYPADENSSHRE
+2775 SYPTDENGSHCE
-2788 SYKGPPISPSGLGT
+2788 TPKAPPISPSGLGT
-2802 DLKDLFDDENT
+2802 ELKDLFDDENT

-2834 KSNKKQKQMSGLVSD
+2834 KSNKKQKQMPSLVSD
-2849 YTGSNTFS
+2849 HTGSNTFS
-2857 DSNEE
+2857 NNNEE

-2868 TIFASN
+2868 NIFAGS
-2874 LDDHCEYEAILLDD
+2874 LDDHCEYETILLDD
-2888 AKMLEMCHNS
+2888 PKMLEMCHKG
-2898 TLKSSPQKSFPQ
+2898 TLKSSPQKGFPQ
-2910 DVMTDHQVRH
+2910 DVITDHQVGH
-2920 EDTQDTRISD
+2920 EDMQEARTGNY
-2930 FLCHTEDAILKP
+2930 LCCTEDAILKP
-2942 TVNLNGTEDK
+2942 TVNLNGSEDK
-2952 NIDTESDAQETCK
+2952 SIDTGSDAEESCK
-2965 SDKPCPL
+2965 SGEPCPL

-2979 NVSRFPSIDIQNFNT
+2979 SVPCYPSIDIQNFNT

-3003 FESERDLS
+3003 FESERDVS
-3011 VAEAIVPKKSP
+3011 VVEDIVPKKSP

-3165 SKKSIKGENAKSS
+3165 SKKSSKGDNTKSS
-3178 KEERKA
+3178 KEEGKA
-3184 DTDVSGVEQKSSD
+3184 STDVPGVEQKSTD
-3197 MCEPETIKSKVV
+3197 MNEPETIKSKAVS
-3209 GAGGGSKHNILTP
+3209 AGGGIKHSIYTP
-3222 LEVLPKADTTPKN
+3222 LEVLPKADSTPKN

-3284 QQAKELKD
+3284 QQEKELKD

-3346 MEKHLAGGSKIFK
+3346 MEKHLVGGSKIFK
-3359 FRGVGRPGTPC
+3359 FRGVGRPC
-3370 KSTEDDFDIPPNK
+3370 KSKEDDFDMLPSK
-3383 KRKVLTENSQENSLN
+3383 KRKVLPENSQENSLD
-3398 ITSIASVHLPQS
+3398 IASIASVHLQQS
-3410 TDIQGLKPVI
+3410 KDVQSLKPVM
-3420 DNSTCNSTDDD
+3420 DNSTSSSTDEN
-3431 KQPTDTNNTSVK
+3431 KQPTDANNTSVK

-3448 EDLSGALEVVG
+3448 EDLSGSLEELG
-3459 QRQPQTTSAENTLNA
+3459 QHQPQITSAENTLNTK
-3474 NTMTK
+3474 TMTK
-3479 EEDNKDLHAQD
+3479 EEDNEDLHALD
-3490 IPDTDTKEVGTE
+3490 IPDTDTKEAGTDY
-3502 NKGSLTEIC
+3502 KGSLTEIC

-3518 CGSIQTTSTNPIL
+3518 CGAIQSTSTMPGP
-3531 NERSVPDNKM
+3531 NESSVPDNKT
-3541 KECTD
+3541 KACTD
-3546 LVNADEKETDSGL
+3546 LVNANEKDTDSDL
-3559 CSLQFPD
+3559 YSFQLSN
-3566 QTSKS
+3566 QTSQSK
-3571 MKSHQTEVPSPK
+3571 KSHQSEDPLPKQDDSSNAIPLPSP
-3583 EDCSPNVIRLPSLS
+3583 S
-3597 SEINQQRQDQ
+3597 SEINQVRQDPI
-3607 TNECESTGRNENE
+3607 NECATTGRNENE
-3620 QVINNIDQAICVLVK
+3620 QVINNIDQPICVLVK
-3635 ERTSAKSEE
+3635 ERTSVKSEE
-3644 NMKQSHDNSTKSG
+3644 TIKQCLDNNAKSG
-3657 TIGVTDAAG
+3657 SISISDAAG

-3674 SSITVEDKN
+3674 SSITVEDKD
-3683 CVKLKKRKELKMMP
+3683 CIKMKKRKDLKTMP
-3697 SSPRTASTVTREN
+3697 GSPRTASSVTREN

-3722 SNKCDRLAGQRKG
+3722 SNKCERLAGQRKG

-3752 SNKMISKHKIGTLD
+3752 SNKIVSKHKIGTLD

-3775 FSTKKGELIRHL
+3775 FSPKKGELVRHL

-3799 RTIHSTTSKV
+3799 RAIHSSTSKV
-3809 SVTSLNNSFNK
+3809 SVSSLNNSFNK
-3820 SRPKLGVKSVEAQ
+3820 SRPKLGVKSVETQ

>member
-1 MAEEAK
+1 MAGEAK
-7 RTYATKELDAEIN
+7 QTYATKELDAETN
-20 QEEKKLASEQ
+20 QGEKKIASEHL
-30 FNEKALKG
+30 NEKALKG
-38 SPEHFQNVCVESQTV
+38 SLEHFQNVCVESQTV
-53 NSNAKFVEKEKDNT
+53 KKSTKFVEKEKDNT

-73 IRPQQAGKIDFKLLQ
+73 IRPQQAGKIDFKSLQ

-101 GKVSPQSPNG
+101 GKVSPQSPSG
-111 KSRIRDKGKKS
+111 KNRIRDKGKKS

-138 TNPRSNPTIGI
+138 TNSRSNPTIGI

-198 QEGSN
+198 QEGTN
-203 LISPGYT
+203 LISPSYT
-210 SQPVGS
+210 SQSVGS
-216 AAGGSSHH
+216 AAGGSSHQH
-224 HSASTAPQQQPGAL
+224 LASTAPQQQPGAL

-247 QMLFPDFQLS
+247 QMLFPDFQLT

-267 AFSNASFGV
+267 AFSNANFGV
-276 PVQKSNNVVEVNKP
+276 PSQKSNNVVEVNKS
-290 NGFVPL
+290 NYQL

-326 LGPNQVTQNSFSFQ
+326 LVPNQMTQSSFSFQ
-340 SSGEEHEA
+340 SSGEEREV
-348 VQSNTKLSYEQS
+348 VQSNTKQSYEQS
-360 EDRQYTLHSKPPQY
+360 EDRQFSLPSKPPQY
-374 VQTPHGIPSAVHC
+374 LQTSHEIPSSVHC
-387 TRSIVDAVS
+387 TRNLCDS
-396 NGDSKES
+396 NSDSKES
-403 NNQQADKKRSA
+403 NNQQPDTKKCT
-414 LSDKSDN
+414 LSEKSDN
-421 YCPVDTRDKGATAGG
+421 YCPVDTRDIVATAGS

-441 SKNSTSSQRILIQGS
+441 SKNSTSTQRILIQGS

-465 SHGPQIHFS
+465 SQAPQIHFS

-489 SAPLDKNSRVA
+489 SAPLNKNSRVA
-500 QPWEGPN
+500 QPWEVPN
-507 KAFPLPLDQNSTP
+507 KAFPPPIDQNSTQ
-520 YPFQCQP
+520 YQFQCQP
-527 PLDQRQNAG
+527 SLEQRPNAG

-544 QIRLTAAMPNQNRI
+544 QFRLTAAMPNQNRI

-565 NQQMAYLV
+565 NQQMAFLI

-580 DSKSQKN
+580 DSKSQKS
-587 NNQKS
+587 S
-592 SNDFS
+592 SNPQKTPNEFP
-597 NNRPSEAFSELR
+597 NNRPSEAFSKLR

-625 TNKVESS
+625 TNKMESS
-632 QNQGGDAKSKSLYF
+632 QNLVGDGKNKSLYF
-646 AVTHGV
+646 AVNHSV
-652 NGSTPR
+652 HGSTPR
-658 TPSYPPLHVPTME
+658 TPSYPPLHVPPIE

-677 YDSPSHS
+677 YESPSQS
-684 PIQNQMASSTCSSLS
+684 PLQNQMSSSTCSSLS

-710 DDSQKASPSQFYNQA
+710 DDSQKASPSQFYNQSQ
-725 HSKASLDSLSSNQ
+725 SKASLESLSSNQ
-738 HQYHSEVSRSL
+738 HHYHSEVSRSL
-749 QYNQEKPKENIVNF
+749 RYNHEKAKENIVSF
-763 STNVRHAKSN
+763 SSNNRQAKSN
-773 VESGKGCMDSYGIE
+773 VESGKGCMDSYGME

-848 KDIQKVEDTRKFHAD
+848 KDIRKVEDTRKFHAD
-863 HTKSISSGT
+863 NTKAISTGT
-872 NFAMSRTSSDL
+872 NFAMSRSSSDL
-883 HMSLLGLNKNGEIMP
+883 HMSLLGLNKNGEMLP
-898 DNETKVDAKDDPMKL
+898 DSEGKIDAKDDPMKL

-956 AFADDEITTTKCL
+956 AFADDEITTTKCS

-975 KTKDSVMFESRSKHE
+975 KSKDSVMFESRSKHE
-990 FTSNEKSLTQQK
+990 FTSSEKSLTQQK
-1002 YTFDADFDCLTAD
+1002 YTFDADFDCLTAE
-1015 SKHADVTYKEN
+1015 SKHSDVNYKEN
-1026 NHDLEAHKEGTREE
+1026 IRDSEAHKQCTREE
-1040 TSLVKRESTLEE
+1040 TPLLKKESTLED
-1052 SNTHTEW
+1052 SNTRTEW
-1059 VKETQKSNK
+1059 VKEAQNSDK
-1068 TTDESELGPRFLLSR
+1068 TADESELGPRFLLSR
-1083 TFSERGGLKT
+1083 KFSEVGGLKT
-1093 IQSSTPSVKTPT
+1093 VQSSTSSVKKPS

-1114 PTPQKPIVKERKR
+1114 PTPQRPIVKERKK

-1220 IRADKNRESP
+1220 IRAEKNSDSP
-1230 WKQEKIDSFEL
+1230 WKQDKIESFEL
-1241 KKGETVSPPSVKEI
+1241 KKAETVSPPSIKEI
-1255 SGHQRVRRRSSR
+1255 PGHQRVRRRSSR

-1298 EKRVEIKKKDQ
+1298 EKRVEIRKKDP

-1353 YTTSKCSN
+1353 YTTAKCSN
-1361 VISTTEETASEHT
+1361 IISTTEETASEHT

-1382 ARFKTTRVEVEEKM
+1382 ARFKTTRVEVEGKM
-1396 DHYGSEMGIAANT
+1396 DHYGSETGITVNAEDA
-1409 EEVTPLSK
+1409 TPLSK
-1417 DYKDYKQGSM
+1417 DYKDYKQASM
-1427 HLRRTGI
+1427 HLRRTG
-1434 TMNSVK
+1434 MAVNSVK
-1440 TKNDKEIKRDHVS
+1440 TKNAKDMQRNYAS
-1453 SKGKTLHKKK
+1453 SKGKTLSQKK
-1463 EPHQDSE
+1463 ESQNESE
-1470 SSPASFENFSND
+1470 SLPPSFENFNND
-1482 ISTVK
+1482 ITTIK

-1504 SSLMDEVCLSSAK
+1504 SSLMDDVCLSSAK
-1517 LNDALPQKDRTCLMP
+1517 LNDSLPQKDRTCLMP

-1579 IETAADKKELFE
+1579 LETAADKKELFE

-1600 RDWSLMVDVSPE
+1600 RDWSLMVDVTPE

-1626 VNDKKTCFNPVPFT
+1626 AYDKKTCFTPVPFT
-1640 LTEKIMD
+1640 LTEKGMD
-1647 YHPNLNGCVS
+1647 YHPNLNSIS

-1671 SQLQSAKLS
+1671 SQLKSAKLS
-1680 SPSPLDNEPPKHL
+1680 SPSPLDSEPPKHL

-1703 DDHQTESDQSSME
+1703 DDHETESDHSSME
-1716 VVCPSESLGLAAPTD
+1716 VACTSESLGLAAPTD
-1731 THSELFSEP
+1731 SHAELFSEP

-1763 HPAVTDTPIHLGAET
+1763 HSTVTDTTIHLGPET
-1778 VHVKDGAELNILST
+1778 VHVKGGSELNILST
-1792 EKPAELNNEEKT
+1792 KKSEELNTKEKT
-1804 GRSDPLGTT
+1804 VSSDPLGTS

-1841 SSGLESAQ
+1841 SSGLESAE
-1849 STVQQKVCR
+1849 SSVQQKECSQ
-1858 EEQEKEDDETTEE
+1858 EQEKEDDKKTEK
-1871 TGFRNESER
+1871 TGFTNESER
-1880 VDSRYPVAELTEC
+1880 MDSKFSVAELSEC
-1893 SSDLNKTLLEQPPK
+1893 PSDLNKTLLELPPK
-1907 LITGD
+1907 VIRGD
-1912 ICESNLGSK
+1912 TCESNLGTK
-1921 TEKSSD
+1921 MENASD
-1927 NESNDVSLR
+1927 AEINDDSLH
-1936 NKDTQVNELQPASTC
+1936 NNDTQVYELQPTGTC
-1951 VSINDSEESKLPS
+1951 LPISDSKLS
-1964 IMFDHKTCEPPV
+1964 STIFDNKTCEKSI
-1976 ETGKVNPEES
+1976 ETGTFSPDQEVVEYSESPSNNPNPSPMRVKDESTKV
-1986 IAEVFNSEGSPCSP
+1986 
-2000 NALSKLPDMLKDD
+2000 
-2013 SRKALKQ
+2013 LKQ
-2020 EISQAEEMFKETN
+2020 ENSKSKEMFIEAN
-2033 ATNDHKDM
+2033 ATQDYKDM
-2041 LESASVNQSTQ
+2041 LESASVNHSTQ
-2052 VDEPEIDTVE
+2052 IDETEIKTVK
-2062 RARNNVMPDNDPV
+2062 RARDNFMPDDPV
-2075 LESIKSHHC
+2075 LECIKSPGRG
-2084 EDAQSHEILKNYTDP
+2084 DAQSHETLRNDTDM
-2099 VSTHEQ
+2099 VCTHDQ
-2105 SQMNKED
+2105 SQMDKDNH
-2112 QSCETTL
+2112 SCGATL
-2119 RMTFSDAHNLCGEN
+2119 RMTFSD
-2133 GQNKVNEDPKLESV
+2133 VNEDPKLESV
-2147 PPISPSPVV
+2147 QPISPSALV
-2156 SPYVPPKSSPL
+2156 SPYVPTKSSPL
-2167 QGEKSLLSSCWTNI
+2167 PGEKSLLSSCWTNI

-2186 ALMEETL
+2186 ALIEETL

-2200 VDIARSLHTCETSNT
+2200 VDITRSIHTYESLNKSTDIN
-2215 PTEISNS
+2215 NS
-2222 FASNLNFAETTENK
+2222 FPCNQNFSETTESK

-2250 KQAFYEAN
+2250 KQSFYEPN
-2258 EKTEILDAPQNKD
+2258 EKSEILNDTQNKD
-2271 TLYEFKLSPMNYSE
+2271 TLYEFKLSPMNYSK
-2285 THFNS
+2285 THFTS
-2290 CSLSSETLNK
+2290 YSLSSEALNK
-2300 NIDVHSN
+2300 SVDVQSN

-2316 NLSACAL
+2316 HFSACAM
-2323 TLNTQLSS
+2323 NTQLSS

-2349 DHLVKLDIPH
+2349 DHLVKLDIPN
-2359 FHDTTNQNDI
+2359 FHDTTTHSDI

-2374 SPTNNHHVEHRA
+2374 SPTSNHHVDHRVS
-2386 PDDTEQLSKL
+2386 DDTEQLSKPP
-2396 HQDNMSTCHV
+2396 QDNVSTCHV
-2406 SLDAIECMDLN
+2406 PLDSIDYMDLN
-2417 INLLRKTDAENIES
+2417 INLLRKTDADNVEN
-2431 QITTFKLDALP
+2431 QLTNFKLDCLP
-2442 QNPIMSNVQE
+2442 QNPVMSNVQE
-2452 TPNPKEQLPT
+2452 TPNRKEQLST
-2462 GSISFTSL
+2462 GSLNFTSL
-2470 SSSVTGQCTKQP
+2470 PNSIMEPCTKQSDI
-2482 EVKSLPKKGATH
+2482 KSSPKKGGTQ
-2494 NAVQGKF
+2494 NAIQGKF
-2501 QCEICLLYFRTL
+2501 QCEICLMYFRTL
-2513 RGLKR
+2513 PGLKR

-2525 VKTEGITA
+2525 VKTDGMIV
-2533 QKPTLNSQGF
+2533 QKPTLNSQGH
-2543 VSHPVDKELKDNMRI
+2543 VPHPGDKDLKDTVRI
-2558 LDPVVLLNTANDGTP
+2558 LDPVDLLNPGNECTP

-2579 AALNLVFEEKAKES
+2579 AALNLVFEDKAKE
-2593 LVSKSTL
+2593 LLISKRTM

-2607 PPVTEKAKK
+2607 NTILEKATK

-2623 KSMDVTNEGFI
+2623 KSMDVTSEGFI

-2640 DPFPEE
+2640 DPFPDE

-2661 DFPTISQPECPK
+2661 DFSTMAQPECPK
-2673 SSGKLSPANSPNYQ
+2673 SNGRQSPVNSPSNQ
-2687 EVKVTEDIQGIESA
+2687 KVTKDIQGIESA
-2701 CVDAHETPT
+2701 SVDQHEVTT
-2710 LPTCPEMYHHG
+2710 LPKYPEIYHHE
-2721 AEGDNTTTKPDS
+2721 AEGDNTTTMPES
-2733 CTSLNALENNGQ
+2733 VVSLNSLENNGQ
-2745 ANDTISGEYIGIK
+2745 ANDNISGKYSDFK
-2758 ETCDPH
+2758 EICGPCEDS
-2764 QDPSVPIKSES
+2764 SVAIKSEATN
-2775 SSYPADENSSHRE
+2775 YATDENSSQCEDR
-2788 SYKGPPISPSGLGT
+2788 KAPPISPSGMGT

-2834 KSNKKQKQMSGLVSD
+2834 KSNKKQKQMPNLVSE
-2849 YTGSNTFS
+2849 YIGSTTFS
-2857 DSNEE
+2857 DNNEE

-2868 TIFASN
+2868 NIYATSM
-2874 LDDHCEYEAILLDD
+2874 DDHCEYETIVLDD
-2888 AKMLEMCHNS
+2888 AKMLEMCHTS
-2898 TLKSSPQKSFPQ
+2898 TLKSSPQKGFPQ
-2910 DVMTDHQVRH
+2910 DVITDHQLGH
-2920 EDTQDTRISD
+2920 EDTQEARISD

-2942 TVNLNGTEDK
+2942 AVNLNGSEDK
-2952 NIDTESDAQETCK
+2952 NIDTNAKGNCK
-2965 SDKPCPL
+2965 SDEPCSL

-2979 NVSRFPSIDIQNFNT
+2979 NVPCYPSIDIQNFNT

-3003 FESERDLS
+3003 FESERDMS
-3011 VAEAIVPKKSP
+3011 VVEATVPKKSP
-3022 KKPTERRNRKRIET
+3022 KKPTERKNRKRIET

-3094 EKHVKNKAGVWT
+3094 EKHVKNKAGVWS

-3178 KEERKA
+3178 KEEKKA
-3184 DTDVSGVEQKSSD
+3184 STEVGLVEHKSLD
-3197 MCEPETIKSKVV
+3197 MEEPEIIKSKVGSV
-3209 GAGGGSKHNILTP
+3209 GGGSKHNIYTP
-3222 LEVLPKADTTPKN
+3222 LEVLPKADTNPKN

-3273 IFMCHKCPVSY
+3273 IFMCHRCPVSY
-3284 QQAKELKD
+3284 QQEKDLKD
-3292 HLKSEHEEVDE
+3292 HLKSEHKEVDE

-3359 FRGVGRPGTPC
+3359 FRGVVRPC
-3370 KSTEDDFDIPPNK
+3370 KSKENDFEIPPNK
-3383 KRKVLTENSQENSLN
+3383 KRKVMPENSQENSL
-3398 ITSIASVHLPQS
+3398 TIASLAPVHLQQS
-3410 TDIQGLKPVI
+3410 TETPGLKPVME
-3420 DNSTCNSTDDD
+3420 NSACNSTDEDE
-3431 KQPTDTNNTSVK
+3431 QPTDTNNTSVK

-3448 EDLSGALEVVG
+3448 EDLSGALGGLE
-3459 QRQPQTTSAENTLNA
+3459 QCQPQMTSAENTLDKK
-3474 NTMTK
+3474 TITK
-3479 EEDNKDLHAQD
+3479 EEDHEDLHTYDA
-3490 IPDTDTKEVGTE
+3490 PDTDTKDVGTDY
-3502 NKGSLTEIC
+3502 KSSLTEIC

-3518 CGSIQTTSTNPIL
+3518 CAAIQTTSIVPK
-3531 NERSVPDNKM
+3531 ESSVPDNKM
-3541 KECTD
+3541 KECTS
-3546 LVNADEKETDSGL
+3546 LVNTDEKETDSDL
-3559 CSLQFPD
+3559 FSLKFSN
-3566 QTSKS
+3566 QTSQSIKC
-3571 MKSHQTEVPSPK
+3571 HQTGDILPK
-3583 EDCSPNVIRLPSLS
+3583 EDYNPNVIRLPSLS
-3597 SEINQQRQDQ
+3597 SEINQLKQGQI
-3607 TNECESTGRNENE
+3607 NECTFTGRNKNE
-3620 QVINNIDQAICVLVK
+3620 YVINNIDKPVSCVLFK
-3635 ERTSAKSEE
+3635 EQTSVKSEE
-3644 NMKQSHDNSTKSG
+3644 NIKQSNSVKSG
-3657 TIGVTDAAG
+3657 SIGVSDAVG
-3666 VNHAKISL
+3666 MHHTNIS
-3674 SSITVEDKN
+3674 SSVTTEDKD
-3683 CVKLKKRKELKMMP
+3683 CAKPKKRKDLKTMP
-3697 SSPRTASTVTREN
+3697 SSPRTASSVTREN

-3722 SNKCDRLAGQRKG
+3722 SNKCERLAGQCKG

-3752 SNKMISKHKIGTLD
+3752 SNKIVSKHKMGTLD

-3775 FSTKKGELIRHL
+3775 FSPKKGELVHHL
-3787 NWDCRGKKGVPG
+3787 NWDCRGKKGLSG
-3799 RTIHSTTSKV
+3799 RAIHSASSKV

-3820 SRPKLGVKSVEAQ
+3820 SRPKLGVKSMETQ

>member
-1 MAEEAK
+1 MAGEAK
-7 RTYATKELDAEIN
+7 QTYATKELDAETN
-20 QEEKKLASEQ
+20 QEEKKIASEHL
-30 FNEKALKG
+30 NEKVLKG
-38 SPEHFQNVCVESQTV
+38 SPEHFQNVCVETQTV
-53 NSNAKFVEKEKDNT
+53 NNSTKFVEKEKDNT

-73 IRPQQAGKIDFKLLQ
+73 IRPQQAGKIDFKSLQ

-101 GKVSPQSPNG
+101 GKVSPQSPSG
-111 KSRIRDKGKKS
+111 KNRIRDKGKKS

-138 TNPRSNPTIGI
+138 TNSRSNPTIGI

-203 LISPGYT
+203 LISPSYT
-210 SQPVGS
+210 SQSVGS
-216 AAGGSSHH
+216 AAGGSSHQH
-224 HSASTAPQQQPGAL
+224 LPSTAPQQQPGAL

-276 PVQKSNNVVEVNKP
+276 PSQKSNNVVEVNKP
-290 NGFVPL
+290 NYQL

-326 LGPNQVTQNSFSFQ
+326 MVPNQVTQTSFSFQ
-340 SSGEEHEA
+340 SSGEEHEV
-348 VQSNTKLSYEQS
+348 VQSNTKQSYEQS
-360 EDRQYTLHSKPPQY
+360 EDRQYTLLSKPPQY
-374 VQTPHGIPSAVHC
+374 VQTSHAIPSSVHC
-387 TRSIVDAVS
+387 TRSLSDS
-396 NGDSKES
+396 NSDSKES
-403 NNQQADKKRSA
+403 NNQQPDTKKST
-414 LSDKSDN
+414 LSEKSDN
-421 YCPVDTRDKGATAGG
+421 YCPGDTRDIVATAGG

-441 SKNSTSSQRILIQGS
+441 SKNSTSTQRILIQGS

-465 SHGPQIHFS
+465 SQGPQIHFS

-527 PLDQRQNAG
+527 SLEQRPNAG
-536 INSRMPWQ
+536 VNSRMPWQ

-565 NQQMAYLV
+565 NQQMAFLI

-580 DSKSQKN
+580 DSKSQKS
-587 NNQKS
+587 S
-592 SNDFS
+592 SNPQKTPNEFL
-597 NNRPSEAFSELR
+597 NTRPAEAFSKLR
-609 QDSVKQGCSTI
+609 QDGVKQGCSTI

-625 TNKVESS
+625 TNKMESS
-632 QNQGGDAKSKSLYF
+632 QNLVGEGKNKSLYF
-646 AVTHGV
+646 AVNHSV
-652 NGSTPR
+652 HGSTPR
-658 TPSYPPLHVPTME
+658 TPSYPPLHVPPME

-684 PIQNQMASSTCSSLS
+684 PIQNQMSSSTCSSLS

-725 HSKASLDSLSSNQ
+725 QSKASLDSLSSNQ
-738 HQYHSEVSRSL
+738 HHYHSEVSRSL
-749 QYNQEKPKENIVNF
+749 RYNHEKAKENIVSF
-763 STNVRHAKSN
+763 SSNNRQAKSN
-773 VESGKGCMDSYGIE
+773 VESGKGCMDSYGVE
-787 HRPPPPYSAH
+787 HRPPPPYSSH

-842 FAQNDF
+842 FAQNEF

-863 HTKSISSGT
+863 NTKAISSGT
-872 NFAMSRTSSDL
+872 NFAMSQSSSDL
-883 HMSLLGLNKNGEIMP
+883 HMSLLGLNKNGEMLP
-898 DNETKVDAKDDPMKL
+898 DSEAKIDAKDDPMKL

-956 AFADDEITTTKCL
+956 AFADDEITTTKCS

-990 FTSNEKSLTQQK
+990 FTSSEKSLTQQK
-1002 YTFDADFDCLTAD
+1002 YTFDADFDCLTAE

-1026 NHDLEAHKEGTREE
+1026 NRDSEAHKQCTREE
-1040 TSLVKRESTLEE
+1040 APLLKRESTLED
-1052 SNTHTEW
+1052 SNTRTEW
-1059 VKETQKSNK
+1059 VKETQNSDK
-1068 TTDESELGPRFLLSR
+1068 TVDESELGPRFLLSR
-1083 TFSERGGLKT
+1083 KFSEIGGLKT
-1093 IQSSTPSVKTPT
+1093 LQSSTSSLKTPT

-1114 PTPQKPIVKERKR
+1114 PTPQRPIVKERKR

-1220 IRADKNRESP
+1220 IRAEKNSESP
-1230 WKQEKIDSFEL
+1230 WKQDKIESFEL
-1241 KKGETVSPPSVKEI
+1241 KKAETVSPSSIKEI
-1255 SGHQRVRRRSSR
+1255 PGHQRVRRRSSR

-1279 VSSESI
+1279 VSS
-1285 SSPKSIDRTDSDC
+1285 SPKSIDRTDSDC
-1298 EKRVEIKKKDQ
+1298 EKRVEIRKKDP

-1315 RSPQRILKE
+1315 RSPQKILKE

-1353 YTTSKCSN
+1353 YTTAKCSN

-1382 ARFKTTRVEVEEKM
+1382 ARFKTTRVEVEGKM
-1396 DHYGSEMGIAANT
+1396 DHYGSENAEDA
-1409 EEVTPLSK
+1409 TPLSTE
-1417 DYKDYKQGSM
+1417 YKDYKQASM
-1427 HLRRTGI
+1427 HLRRTGM
-1434 TMNSVK
+1434 TVNSVK
-1440 TKNDKEIKRDHVS
+1440 TKNDKDIHRDHVS
-1453 SKGKTLHKKK
+1453 SKGKTLSQKK
-1463 EPHQDSE
+1463 ESHHESE
-1470 SSPASFENFSND
+1470 SLPASFENFNND
-1482 ISTVK
+1482 ISTIKV
-1487 ETKTDPSDLFS
+1487 TKADPSDLFS

-1517 LNDALPQKDRTCLMP
+1517 LNDSLPQKDRTCLMS

-1541 MKSPL
+1541 IKSPL

-1579 IETAADKKELFE
+1579 LETPADKKELFE

-1600 RDWSLMVDVSPE
+1600 RDWSLMVDVTPE

-1626 VNDKKTCFNPVPFT
+1626 AYDKKTCFNPVPFA
-1640 LTEKIMD
+1640 LTEKVMD
-1647 YHPNLNGCVS
+1647 YHPNLNSCVS

-1680 SPSPLDNEPPKHL
+1680 SPSPLDSEPPKHL

-1703 DDHQTESDQSSME
+1703 DDHETESDQSSME
-1716 VVCPSESLGLAAPTD
+1716 VACPSESLGLAAPTD
-1731 THSELFSEP
+1731 SHSELFSEP

-1763 HPAVTDTPIHLGAET
+1763 HSTMTDTTIHLGPET
-1778 VHVKDGAELNILST
+1778 VHVKGGAELNILST
-1792 EKPAELNNEEKT
+1792 KKPEELNNEEKT
-1804 GRSDPLGTT
+1804 RSSDLLGTS

-1849 STVQQKVCR
+1849 SSVQQNECSQG
-1858 EEQEKEDDETTEE
+1858 QEKEDDEKTEK
-1871 TGFRNESER
+1871 TGFTNESER
-1880 VDSRYPVAELTEC
+1880 MESKYYVAELSEC
-1893 SSDLNKTLLEQPPK
+1893 PSDLNKPLLEQPPK
-1907 LITGD
+1907 VIRGD
-1912 ICESNLGSK
+1912 TCESNLGTK
-1921 TEKSSD
+1921 IENAND
-1927 NESNDVSLR
+1927 AESNDKSLH
-1936 NKDTQVNELQPASTC
+1936 NKDAQVYDLQPTGTC
-1951 VSINDSEESKLPS
+1951 LSISDSEESKSPS
-1964 IMFDHKTCEPPV
+1964 TIFDHKTCELPV
-1976 ETGKVNPEES
+1976 ETGNFGPDPEVVEDC
-1986 IAEVFNSEGSPCSP
+1986 NSEGPSNSP
-2000 NALSKLPDMLKDD
+2000 NASPKRVKDE
-2013 SRKALKQ
+2013 STKALKQ
-2020 EISQAEEMFKETN
+2020 ESSKTEDMSIETN
-2033 ATNDHKDM
+2033 ATQDYKDM
-2041 LESASVNQSTQ
+2041 LESVSVNHSTQ
-2052 VDEPEIDTVE
+2052 IDETEMKTVK
-2062 RARNNVMPDNDPV
+2062 RGRDNVMPDDPV
-2075 LESIKSHHC
+2075 LESIKAPGSG
-2084 EDAQSHEILKNYTDP
+2084 DAQLHETLRNDTDTMC
-2099 VSTHEQ
+2099 THEQ
-2105 SQMNKED
+2105 SQMDKGN
-2112 QSCETTL
+2112 QSCGAML
-2119 RMTFSDAHNLCGEN
+2119 RMTFPD
-2133 GQNKVNEDPKLESV
+2133 VNEDPKLESV
-2147 PPISPSPVV
+2147 QPISPSALV
-2156 SPYVPPKSSPL
+2156 SPYVPLKSPPL
-2167 QGEKSLLSSCWTNI
+2167 PREKSLLSSCWSNI
-2181 NIISP
+2181 NMISP
-2186 ALMEETL
+2186 TLIEETL
-2193 TFKSSAD
+2193 SFKSSAD
-2200 VDIARSLHTCETSNT
+2200 VDITRSIHTYESSNKAT
-2215 PTEISNS
+2215 DISNS
-2222 FASNLNFAETTENK
+2222 FASNLNFSETTESK

-2250 KQAFYEAN
+2250 KQSFYEAN
-2258 EKTEILDAPQNKD
+2258 EKSEILDATQNKD
-2271 TLYEFKLSPMNYSE
+2271 TLYEFKLSPINYSK
-2285 THFNS
+2285 THFTS
-2290 CSLSSETLNK
+2290 CSISSETLNK
-2300 NIDVHSN
+2300 SVNVESN
-2307 IKSSPKDSL
+2307 IKSSPKDSVKL
-2316 NLSACAL
+2316 NACAM

-2349 DHLVKLDIPH
+2349 DHLVKLDIPN
-2359 FHDTTNQNDI
+2359 FHDTTNHSDM

-2374 SPTNNHHVEHRA
+2374 SPTSNHHVEHRA
-2386 PDDTEQLSKL
+2386 SADTEQLSKL
-2396 HQDNMSTCHV
+2396 HQDNVSTCHV
-2406 SLDAIECMDLN
+2406 PLDSIDYMDLN
-2417 INLLRKTDAENIES
+2417 INLLRKTSADNVEN
-2431 QITTFKLDALP
+2431 QLTNFKLDSLP
-2442 QNPIMSNVQE
+2442 QNSIMSNVQE

-2462 GSISFTSL
+2462 GSMSFTSL
-2470 SSSVTGQCTKQP
+2470 PNSLMEQCTKQSDI
-2482 EVKSLPKKGATH
+2482 KSSPKKGGTQ

-2501 QCEICLLYFRTL
+2501 QCEICLMYFRTL
-2513 RGLKR
+2513 PGLKR

-2525 VKTEGITA
+2525 VKIDGITV
-2533 QKPTLNSQGF
+2533 QKPILNSQGL
-2543 VSHPVDKELKDNMRI
+2543 VPHPADNELKDNMRI
-2558 LDPVVLLNTANDGTP
+2558 LDPVLLLDPGNEG
-2573 VTHCDL
+2573 THCDL
-2579 AALNLVFEEKAKES
+2579 AALNLVFEGKAKEL
-2593 LVSKSTL
+2593 LVSKRKIS
-2600 GNDKEDM
+2600 NDKEDM
-2607 PPVTEKAKK
+2607 NPILEKANK

-2623 KSMDVTNEGFI
+2623 KSMDVTSEGFI

-2640 DPFPEE
+2640 DPFPDE

-2661 DFPTISQPECPK
+2661 DFSTMAQPEGHM
-2673 SSGKLSPANSPNYQ
+2673 SSGKQSPASSPSNQ
-2687 EVKVTEDIQGIESA
+2687 KVTKDIQGIESA
-2701 CVDAHETPT
+2701 SVDQHEVTT
-2710 LPTCPEMYHHG
+2710 LPTYPERYHHE
-2721 AEGDNTTTKPDS
+2721 AEGDNTTTPES
-2733 CTSLNALENNGQ
+2733 VVSLKAFKNNGQ
-2745 ANDTISGEYIGIK
+2745 ANDTISEEYIGIK
-2758 ETCDPH
+2758 EICGPCEDS
-2764 QDPSVPIKSES
+2764 SVAIKSETT
-2775 SSYPADENSSHRE
+2775 SYPTDENSSHCDGR
-2788 SYKGPPISPSGLGT
+2788 KAPPISPSGLGT

-2834 KSNKKQKQMSGLVSD
+2834 KSNKKQKQMPSLVSD
-2849 YTGSNTFS
+2849 YTGLTTFS
-2857 DSNEE
+2857 DNNEE
-2862 YKKKPD
+2862 YKKRPD
-2868 TIFASN
+2868 SIFASTM
-2874 LDDHCEYEAILLDD
+2874 DDHCEYETIILDD
-2888 AKMLEMCHNS
+2888 AKMLEMCHKS
-2898 TLKSSPQKSFPQ
+2898 TLKSSPQKGFPQ
-2910 DVMTDHQVRH
+2910 DVITDHQVGH
-2920 EDTQDTRISD
+2920 EETQETRISE

-2942 TVNLNGTEDK
+2942 TVNLNGSEDK
-2952 NIDTESDAQETCK
+2952 NIDTDAKENCK
-2965 SDKPCPL
+2965 SNEPCSL

-2979 NVSRFPSIDIQNFNT
+2979 NVPCYPNIDIQNFNT

-3003 FESERDLS
+3003 FESERDMS
-3011 VAEAIVPKKSP
+3011 VVEATVPKKSP
-3022 KKPTERRNRKRIET
+3022 KKPTERKNRKRIET

-3094 EKHVKNKAGVWT
+3094 EKHVKNKAGVWS

-3184 DTDVSGVEQKSSD
+3184 STDVGGVEQKSSD
-3197 MCEPETIKSKVV
+3197 MEEPETTKSKVISV
-3209 GAGGGSKHNILTP
+3209 GGGSKHSIFTP

-3273 IFMCHKCPVSY
+3273 IFMCHRCPVSY
-3284 QQAKELKD
+3284 QQEKELKD
-3292 HLKSEHEEVDE
+3292 HLKSEHQEMDE

-3346 MEKHLAGGSKIFK
+3346 MEKHLSGGSKIFK
-3359 FRGVGRPGTPC
+3359 FRGVVRPC
-3370 KSTEDDFDIPPNK
+3370 QSKENDFEMPPNK
-3383 KRKVLTENSQENSLN
+3383 KRKVMPENSQENSLT
-3398 ITSIASVHLPQS
+3398 IASIAPVHLQQS
-3410 TDIQGLKPVI
+3410 AEIQGLKPVLE
-3420 DNSTCNSTDDD
+3420 NSACNSTDED
-3431 KQPTDTNNTSVK
+3431 KQPTDAKNTSVK

-3448 EDLSGALEVVG
+3448 EDVSGALEG
-3459 QRQPQTTSAENTLNA
+3459 LEQCQPQCQTSAENTLDTK
-3474 NTMTK
+3474 TMTK
-3479 EEDNKDLHAQD
+3479 EEDNHTHDVS
-3490 IPDTDTKEVGTE
+3490 DTDTIDVGT
-3502 NKGSLTEIC
+3502 NYKGSLTEIC

-3518 CGSIQTTSTNPIL
+3518 CAAIQTTSTMPAPK
-3531 NERSVPDNKM
+3531 ESSVPDNKM
-3541 KECTD
+3541 KECTSQVNTYNKD
-3546 LVNADEKETDSGL
+3546 LDSDL
-3559 CSLQFPD
+3559 CSSQFSN
-3566 QTSKS
+3566 QTSQS
-3571 MKSHQTEVPSPK
+3571 MKSHQTEGILPK
-3583 EDCSPNVIRLPSLS
+3583 EDYNPNVIRLPSLS
-3597 SEINQQRQDQ
+3597 SEMNQLRQGQ
-3607 TNECESTGRNENE
+3607 INECAFAGRNEKE
-3620 QVINNIDQAICVLVK
+3620 CVINNIDQPVCVLVK
-3635 ERTSAKSEE
+3635 EQTSVKSEE
-3644 NMKQSHDNSTKSG
+3644 NIKQCLNNSVKSG
-3657 TIGVTDAAG
+3657 SIGVSDAAG
-3666 VNHAKISL
+3666 INHAKISL
-3674 SSITVEDKN
+3674 SSVTAEDKD
-3683 CVKLKKRKELKMMP
+3683 CVKPKKRKDLKTMP
-3697 SSPRTASTVTREN
+3697 SSPRTASSVTREN

-3722 SNKCDRLAGQRKG
+3722 SNKCESLACKRKG
-3735 DISVDYPVLT
+3735 DISVDYAVLT

-3752 SNKMISKHKIGTLD
+3752 SNKIVSKHKIGSLD

-3775 FSTKKGELIRHL
+3775 FSPKKGELVRHL
-3787 NWDCRGKKGVPG
+3787 NWDCRGKKGLSG
-3799 RTIHSTTSKV
+3799 RAVHSATSKV

-3820 SRPKLGVKSVEAQ
+3820 SRPKLGVKSVETQ

-3841 NSLLSKLFGQ
+3841 SSLLSKLFGQ

>member
-1 MAEEAK
+1 MAGEAK
-7 RTYATKELDAEIN
+7 RTYATKELDAETN

-38 SPEHFQNVCVESQTV
+38 SPEHFQNVCVESQTIK
-53 NSNAKFVEKEKDNT
+53 NSTKFVEKEKDSI

-73 IRPQQAGKIDFKLLQ
+73 IRPQQAGKIDFKSLQ
-88 NRSNFASDRTWPN
+88 NRSSFASDRTWPN
-101 GKVSPQSPNG
+101 GKVSPQSPSG

-128 NPQQLCRLST
+128 NPQQLCRLSA
-138 TNPRSNPTIGI
+138 TNSRSNPTIGI

-164 SRGPVSGSY
+164 GRGPVSGSY

-203 LISPGYT
+203 LISPSYT

-216 AAGGSSHH
+216 AAGGSSHQH
-224 HSASTAPQQQPGAL
+224 PVSTAAQQQPGAL
-238 ETNNTQPVN
+238 ETNNTQPVT

-257 GADMWQSPDR
+257 GVDLWQSPDR
-267 AFSNASFGV
+267 AFSNAGFGV
-276 PVQKSNNVVEVNKP
+276 PSQKSNNVVDVNKP

-318 PQDLIEAS
+318 PQDLLEAS

-340 SSGEEHEA
+340 SSGEEHKV
-348 VQSNTKLSYEQS
+348 VQNNTKLSYEQS
-360 EDRQYTLHSKPPQY
+360 EDRQYSLHSKPPQY
-374 VQTPHGIPSAVHC
+374 LQTPHAVPSSVHC
-387 TRSIVDAVS
+387 TRSISDDVS

-403 NNQQADKKRSA
+403 NNQQPDKKKSA
-414 LSDKSDN
+414 LSDKADN
-421 YCPVDTRDKGATAGG
+421 YCPADTRDIGASAGG

-465 SHGPQIHFS
+465 NQSPQIHFS
-474 KKNYSSSPTNIIHVG
+474 KNNYNSSPTNIIHVG

-507 KAFPLPLDQNSTP
+507 KTFPLPLDQNSTP
-520 YPFQCQP
+520 YSFQCQP
-527 PLDQRQNAG
+527 PLEQRQNAG
-536 INSRMPWQ
+536 INGRTPWQ
-544 QIRLTAAMPNQNRI
+544 QIRLTAAMANQNRI

-565 NQQMAYLV
+565 NQQMAFLI

-580 DSKSQKN
+580 DSKSQKSN
-587 NNQKS
+587 TQKS
-592 SNDFS
+592 SNDFP
-597 NNRPSEAFSELR
+597 NNRPSEAFSKLR

-625 TNKVESS
+625 TNKMESS
-632 QNQGGDAKSKSLYF
+632 QNQIGDAKNKSLYF
-646 AVTHGV
+646 AVNHAVHGA
-652 NGSTPR
+652 TPR

-699 PDSTSPASSSS
+699 PDSTSPASSNS

-725 HSKASLDSLSSNQ
+725 QSKASLDNLSSNQ
-738 HQYHSEVSRSL
+738 HHYHAEVSHSL
-749 QYNQEKPKENIVNF
+749 RYNQEKAKENIVSF
-763 STNVRHAKSN
+763 SSNIRHAKSN
-773 VESGKGCMDSYGIE
+773 VDSGKGCMDSYGMD

-848 KDIQKVEDTRKFHAD
+848 KDIRKMEDTRKFHAD
-863 HTKSISSGT
+863 HTKAISSGT
-872 NFAMSRTSSDL
+872 NFSMSRSSSDL

-898 DNETKVDAKDDPMKL
+898 DSEAKVDAKDDPMKL

-956 AFADDEITTTKCL
+956 AFADDEITTTKCS

-990 FTSNEKSLTQQK
+990 FTSSEKSLTQQK
-1002 YTFDADFDCLTAD
+1002 YTFDADFDCLSAEG
-1015 SKHADVTYKEN
+1015 KHVDVTYKEN
-1026 NHDLEAHKEGTREE
+1026 NHDSESHKESTREE
-1040 TSLVKRESTLEE
+1040 TSLMKRESTLEE
-1052 SNTHTEW
+1052 SNTCTDW
-1059 VKETQKSNK
+1059 VKETQKSDK
-1068 TTDESELGPRFLLSR
+1068 TADKPDESELGPRFLLSR
-1083 TFSERGGLKT
+1083 KFSERGGLKT
-1093 IQSSTPSVKTPT
+1093 LQRSTPSVKTPT

-1114 PTPQKPIVKERKR
+1114 PTPQRPIVKERKR

-1230 WKQEKIDSFEL
+1230 WKQDKIESFEL
-1241 KKGETVSPPSVKEI
+1241 KKAQTVSPPSIKEI

-1279 VSSESI
+1279 VTSESI

-1298 EKRVEIKKKDQ
+1298 EKRVEIRKKDQ

-1382 ARFKTTRVEVEEKM
+1382 ARFKSTRLEVEEKM
-1396 DHYGSEMGIAANT
+1396 DHYDSDMGIAANT

-1417 DYKDYKQGSM
+1417 DYKDYKQASR

-1434 TMNSVK
+1434 TMSSVK
-1440 TKNDKEIKRDHVS
+1440 TKNDGEIKRDHAS
-1453 SKGKTLHKKK
+1453 SKEKTLHKKK
-1463 EPHQDSE
+1463 ESHQDSE
-1470 SSPASFENFSND
+1470 TSPASFENFGND
-1482 ISTVK
+1482 ISAIK

-1504 SSLMDEVCLSSAK
+1504 SSLMDEVCLTSAK
-1517 LNDALPQKDRTCLMP
+1517 LNDTLPQKDRTCLMP

-1566 YPDIQLTKEGFSP
+1566 YPDIQLTKESFSP
-1579 IETAADKKELFE
+1579 IETADDKKELFE

-1600 RDWSLMVDVSPE
+1600 RDWSLMVDVTPE

-1620 KEDSDM
+1620 KEDSDIA
-1626 VNDKKTCFNPVPFT
+1626 NDKKTCFNPVPFT

-1703 DDHQTESDQSSME
+1703 DDHESESDQNGME
-1716 VVCPSESLGLAAPTD
+1716 VVCPSENLGLAAPTD
-1731 THSELFSEP
+1731 SHSELFSEP
-1740 DLPWSSPVQFGLMGG
+1740 DLPWSSPVQFGLIGG

-1763 HPAVTDTPIHLGAET
+1763 HTTVTDTPIHLGPET
-1778 VHVKDGAELNILST
+1778 LHVKGGAELNILST
-1792 EKPAELNNEEKT
+1792 EKPAELNNEEKP
-1804 GRSDPLGTT
+1804 GSSDTMGTA

-1841 SSGLESAQ
+1841 SSGLESTQ
-1849 STVQQKVCR
+1849 SSVEQKECS
-1858 EEQEKEDDETTEE
+1858 EEQDKEDDEKTEK
-1871 TGFRNESER
+1871 TGLTNESQR
-1880 VDSRYPVAELTEC
+1880 VDSRYSVAELTEC
-1893 SSDLNKTLLEQPPK
+1893 SSDLNKTLLKQPHK

-1921 TEKSSD
+1921 MENSSD
-1927 NESNDVSLR
+1927 AESNNVSLHV
-1936 NKDTQVNELQPASTC
+1936 KDTLVIDLQPVSTC
-1951 VSINDSEESKLPS
+1951 VSISDSKVPS
-1964 IMFDHKTCEPPV
+1964 IIFDHKTCEPPL
-1976 ETGKVNPEES
+1976 ETGKVSPEP
-1986 IAEVFNSEGSPCSP
+1986 EVVENFNSEGPRNNP
-2000 NALSKLPDMLKDD
+2000 DALPSLPDALKDE
-2013 SRKALKQ
+2013 STKALKQ
-2020 EISQAEEMFKETN
+2020 ESSQAEEMFIKTN
-2033 ATNDHKDM
+2033 ATKDYKDM

-2052 VDEPEIDTVE
+2052 VDETDTDTVE
-2062 RARNNVMPDNDPV
+2062 SARNNVMPDNGQV
-2075 LESIKSHHC
+2075 LESFKSPHS
-2084 EDAQSHEILKNYTDP
+2084 EDAQSHEILRNDTDTM
-2099 VSTHEQ
+2099 STHEL
-2105 SQMNKED
+2105 SQMDKVD
-2112 QSCETTL
+2112 QSSEATL
-2119 RMTFSDAHNLCGEN
+2119 RMTFSDEHNLCGGN
-2133 GQNKVNEDPKLESV
+2133 VQINVNEDPKLESA
-2147 PPISPSPVV
+2147 PISLPTLV
-2156 SPYVPPKSSPL
+2156 SPYVPTKSSPL
-2167 QGEKSLLSSCWTNI
+2167 QEEKSLLSSCWTNI
-2181 NIISP
+2181 NVIRP
-2186 ALMEETL
+2186 ALIEETL

-2200 VDIARSLHTCETSNT
+2200 VDIARSLHTCESSNT
-2215 PTEISNS
+2215 VTEISNS
-2222 FASNLNFAETTENK
+2222 FASNLNFAEPTESK

-2250 KQAFYEAN
+2250 KQAFYKAN
-2258 EKTEILDAPQNKD
+2258 EKSEILDVTQNKD
-2271 TLYEFKLSPMNYSE
+2271 ALYEFKQSPMNYSE
-2285 THFNS
+2285 THFSS

-2300 NIDVHSN
+2300 SIDVQSN
-2307 IKSSPKDSL
+2307 IKSSPKDS
-2316 NLSACAL
+2316 LSACAL

-2339 VQNELELTTY
+2339 VQNELELTTF
-2349 DHLVKLDIPH
+2349 DHLVKLDIQH
-2359 FHDTTNQNDI
+2359 FHDTTNQNEI

-2374 SPTNNHHVEHRA
+2374 SPANNHHVEHRA
-2386 PDDTEQLSKL
+2386 SDDTEQLSKL

-2406 SLDAIECMDLN
+2406 PLDSIDYMDLN
-2417 INLLRKTDAENIES
+2417 INLLRKTDAENVES

-2442 QNPIMSNVQE
+2442 QNHTICTVQE
-2452 TPNPKEQLPT
+2452 TSNPKEQLPT
-2462 GSISFTSL
+2462 GSVSVTSL
-2470 SSSVTGQCTKQP
+2470 PNSVMGQCTKQS
-2482 EVKSLPKKGATH
+2482 EVKSLPKKGGTQ
-2494 NAVQGKF
+2494 NALQGKF
-2501 QCEICLLYFRTL
+2501 QCEICLMYFRTL
-2513 RGLKR
+2513 PGLKR

-2543 VSHPVDKELKDNMRI
+2543 VPHPVDKEVKDNMRI
-2558 LDPVVLLNTANDGTP
+2558 LDPVVLLNPSNDSTP

-2579 AALNLVFEEKAKES
+2579 AALNSVFEGNAKES
-2593 LVSKSTL
+2593 LVSKSTMS
-2600 GNDKEDM
+2600 NDKEDM
-2607 PPVTEKAKK
+2607 PSIIEKAKK
-2616 NNKVKRS
+2616 NIKVKRS
-2623 KSMDVTNEGFI
+2623 KSMDVINEGLI

-2640 DPFPEE
+2640 DPFPDE

-2661 DFPTISQPECPK
+2661 DFPTMAQQECPK
-2673 SSGKLSPANSPNYQ
+2673 SSAKLSPVNSPNYQ

-2701 CVDAHETPT
+2701 SVDEQEIIT
-2710 LPTCPEMYHHG
+2710 LPKCPEMYHHG
-2721 AEGDNTTTKPDS
+2721 AEENNTTPKTGS
-2733 CTSLNALENNGQ
+2733 CASLNTLENNRQ
-2745 ANDTISGEYIGIK
+2745 ANDTSSGEYIGIK
-2758 ETCDPH
+2758 EICDACE
-2764 QDPSVPIKSES
+2764 DPSVAIKSEMT
-2775 SSYPADENSSHRE
+2775 SYPTDETGSHCE
-2788 SYKGPPISPSGLGT
+2788 VYKDPPISPSGLGT

-2834 KSNKKQKQMSGLVSD
+2834 KSNKKQKQMSSLVYD

-2857 DSNEE
+2857 DNNEQ
-2862 YKKKPD
+2862 YKKKPEN
-2868 TIFASN
+2868 IFVSS
-2874 LDDHCEYEAILLDD
+2874 LDDHCEYETISLDD
-2888 AKMLEMCHNS
+2888 AKMLEMCHKS

-2910 DVMTDHQVRH
+2910 DAIIDHQVGH
-2920 EDTQDTRISD
+2920 EDTQEARIGD
-2930 FLCHTEDAILKP
+2930 FLCHTEDAVLKP
-2942 TVNLNGTEDK
+2942 TVNLNGSEDK
-2952 NIDTESDAQETCK
+2952 NTDTGSDAKENCK
-2965 SDKPCPL
+2965 SNEPCPL

-2979 NVSRFPSIDIQNFNT
+2979 NVPRYPSIDIQNFNT

-3003 FESERDLS
+3003 FESERDMS
-3011 VAEAIVPKKSP
+3011 VVEAIVPKKSQ
-3022 KKPTERRNRKRIET
+3022 KKPTERKNRKRIET

-3088 LRDHLR
+3088 LRDHLK

-3129 QFARKGQSQSSL
+3129 QFARKGQSQSSM

-3165 SKKSIKGENAKSS
+3165 SKKSVKGENAKSS

-3184 DTDVSGVEQKSSD
+3184 STDVSGVEQKSSY
-3197 MCEPETIKSKVV
+3197 MGEPETIKSKVV
-3209 GAGGGSKHNILTP
+3209 SAGGGSKHSIFTP
-3222 LEVLPKADTTPKN
+3222 LEVLPKVDTTPKN

-3359 FRGVGRPGTPC
+3359 FRGVVRPC
-3370 KSTEDDFDIPPNK
+3370 NSKEDDFDMPSNK
-3383 KRKVLTENSQENSLN
+3383 KRKVLPDNSQENNLN
-3398 ITSIASVHLPQS
+3398 IASIASVHLQQS
-3410 TDIQGLKPVI
+3410 TDIQGLKLVM
-3420 DNSTCNSTDDD
+3420 DNSTCNSTDED

-3448 EDLSGALEVVG
+3448 EDLSGAQEELG
-3459 QRQPQTTSAENTLNA
+3459 QHQPQITSAENTLNTK
-3474 NTMTK
+3474 TMTK
-3479 EEDNKDLHAQD
+3479 EEDYEDLHAHD
-3490 IPDTDTKEVGTE
+3490 IPDTDTKEGGTDY
-3502 NKGSLTEIC
+3502 NCSLTEIC

-3518 CGSIQTTSTNPIL
+3518 CGAIHTTIPIP
-3531 NERSVPDNKM
+3531 NESSVPDNKM
-3541 KECTD
+3541 KECD
-3546 LVNADEKETDSGL
+3546 LVNADEKETDSDL
-3559 CSLQFPD
+3559 CSLQFPN
-3566 QTSKS
+3566 QTSKG
-3571 MKSHQTEVPSPK
+3571 MKSHQTEDLLPK
-3583 EDCSPNVIRLPSLS
+3583 EDYSPNVIRLPSLS
-3597 SEINQQRQDQ
+3597 SEINQLRQDQ
-3607 TNECESTGRNENE
+3607 INECASTKRNENE
-3620 QVINNIDQAICVLVK
+3620 QVINTIDQPLCVLVK
-3635 ERTSAKSEE
+3635 ERTSVKSEE
-3644 NMKQSHDNSTKSG
+3644 NIKQCLENSTKSG
-3657 TIGVTDAAG
+3657 SIGFTDAAG
-3666 VNHAKISL
+3666 VNHAKISV
-3674 SSITVEDKN
+3674 SSVTAEDKD
-3683 CVKLKKRKELKMMP
+3683 CVKLKKRKDLKMMP
-3697 SSPRTASTVTREN
+3697 SSPRTASSVTREN

-3722 SNKCDRLAGQRKG
+3722 SNKCERLAGQRKG

-3752 SNKMISKHKIGTLD
+3752 SNKIVSKHKLGTLD
-3766 LQPKRGSDN
+3766 LQPKRGSDS
-3775 FSTKKGELIRHL
+3775 FSPKKGELVRHL
-3787 NWDCRGKKGVPG
+3787 NWDCRAKKGVPG
-3799 RTIHSTTSKV
+3799 RAIHSATSKV

-3820 SRPKLGVKSVEAQ
+3820 SRPKLGVKSVETQ

>member
-7 RTYATKELDAEIN
+7 RTHATKELDPVNI
-20 QEEKKLASEQ
+20 QEKKIASEQ

-53 NSNAKFVEKEKDNT
+53 NSNNKFVEKEKDNT

-73 IRPQQAGKIDFKLLQ
+73 IRPQQAGKIDFKSLQ

-101 GKVSPQSPNG
+101 GKVSPQSPSG
-111 KSRIRDKGKKS
+111 KSRVRDKGKKS
-122 GKTERA
+122 VKTERA
-128 NPQQLCRLST
+128 NTQQLCRLST
-138 TNPRSNPTIGI
+138 TNSRSNPTIGI
-149 AYPQQKLSP
+149 AYPQQKLST

-198 QEGSN
+198 QDGSN
-203 LISPGYT
+203 LISPSYT

-216 AAGGSSHH
+216 AAGGSSHQH
-224 HSASTAPQQQPGAL
+224 PASTAPQQQPGTL
-238 ETNNTQPVN
+238 ENNNTQPVN

-267 AFSNASFGV
+267 AFSNATFAVSS
-276 PVQKSNNVVEVNKP
+276 QKSNNILEVNKP
-290 NGFVPL
+290 NVLGPL
-296 PFQYGY
+296 SFQYGY
-302 PLLDNA
+302 SLLDNA

-318 PQDLIEAS
+318 QHDLIEAS
-326 LGPNQVTQNSFSFQ
+326 LGSNQVNQNSFAFQ
-340 SSGEEHEA
+340 SSGEEHEV

-360 EDRQYTLHSKPPQY
+360 EDRQYSLHSKPPQY
-374 VQTPHGIPSAVHC
+374 VQTSYTMPSSVHC
-387 TRSIVDAVS
+387 TSIGDGVS
-396 NGDSKES
+396 NSESKEL
-403 NNQQADKKRSA
+403 NNQQPEKKKGA
-414 LSDKSDN
+414 LSDKLDN
-421 YCPVDTRDKGATAGG
+421 YCPVDTRDIVATAGS
-436 KRGCH
+436 KRSCH

-465 SHGPQIHFS
+465 NQGPQMHFS
-474 KKNYSSSPTNIIHVG
+474 KKNFTSSPTNIVHVG
-489 SAPLDKNSRVA
+489 SAPLDKKTRVA

-527 PLDQRQNAG
+527 PLERGQNAG
-536 INSRMPWQ
+536 ISSRMPWQ
-544 QIRLTAAMPNQNRI
+544 QIRLSAAMPNQNRI
-558 ELSRQLS
+558 EFSRQLS
-565 NQQMAYLV
+565 NQQMAFLI

-580 DSKSQKN
+580 DSKSQKSN
-587 NNQKS
+587 TQKS

-597 NNRPSEAFSELR
+597 NSRLSEAFPKLR
-609 QDSVKQGCSTI
+609 QDSVKQGCSTV

-632 QNQGGDAKSKSLYF
+632 QNQVGDAKNKSLYF
-646 AVTHGV
+646 SGNHAVH
-652 NGSTPR
+652 GSTPR
-658 TPSYPPLHVPTME
+658 TRSYPPLHVSPVE

-677 YDSPSHS
+677 YGSPSQS

-699 PDSTSPASSSS
+699 PNSTSPVSSGS
-710 DDSQKASPSQFYNQA
+710 DDSQRGSPSQFYNQMQ
-725 HSKASLDSLSSNQ
+725 SKASLDTLSSNQ
-738 HQYHSEVSRSL
+738 HLYHSEVSRSL
-749 QYNQEKPKENIVNF
+749 RYNHEKAKENSF
-763 STNVRHAKSN
+763 SSNNRHAKSN
-773 VESGKGCMDSYGIE
+773 IESGKGCMDSYRME

-848 KDIQKVEDTRKFHAD
+848 KDIQKLEDTRKFHAD
-863 HTKSISSGT
+863 HTKAISAGT
-872 NFAMSRTSSDL
+872 NFAMSRSSSDL

-898 DNETKVDAKDDPMKL
+898 DSEVKVDAKDDPMKL

-939 GLGYQSDNA
+939 GLAYQSDNA

-956 AFADDEITTTKCL
+956 AFADDEITTTKCS

-990 FTSNEKSLTQQK
+990 FTSSEKSLTQQK
-1002 YTFDADFDCLTAD
+1002 YTFDADFDCLTAE

-1026 NHDLEAHKEGTREE
+1026 NYDSEAHKEGTREE
-1040 TSLVKRESTLEE
+1040 TSVVKRESTLEE
-1052 SNTHTEW
+1052 SNTCAEW
-1059 VKETQKSNK
+1059 VKETQKSDK
-1068 TTDESELGPRFLLSR
+1068 TADERELGPRFLLSR
-1083 TFSERGGLKT
+1083 TFSERGELKT
-1093 IQSSTPSVKTPT
+1093 LQSSTPRVKAPT
-1105 PQSPSATRS
+1105 PQSATRS
-1114 PTPQKPIVKERKR
+1114 PTPQRPVVKERKR

-1220 IRADKNRESP
+1220 IRADKNKQSP
-1230 WKQEKIDSFEL
+1230 WKQEKMESFEL
-1241 KKGETVSPPSVKEI
+1241 KKAETVSPPSIKEI

-1267 SSTSSELSTSVS
+1267 SSTSSELSTCVS
-1279 VSSESI
+1279 VSSETI

-1298 EKRVEIKKKDQ
+1298 EKRVETIKKDQ
-1309 DSFDQD
+1309 DSLDQEK
-1315 RSPQRILKE
+1315 SPQRILKE

-1353 YTTSKCSN
+1353 FTTSKCSN

-1382 ARFKTTRVEVEEKM
+1382 SRFKTTRVEVEKKM
-1396 DHYGSEMGIAANT
+1396 DHYGSEMGIAANS
-1409 EEVTPLSK
+1409 EEATPLSK
-1417 DYKDYKQGSM
+1417 DYKDYKQASM
-1427 HLRRTGI
+1427 HLRRTGM

-1440 TKNDKEIKRDHVS
+1440 SKNDKEIKRDPAS
-1453 SKGKTLHKKK
+1453 STGKTLHKKK
-1463 EPHQDSE
+1463 QAHQDSE
-1470 SSPASFENFSND
+1470 SLPSSFENFNNN
-1482 ISTVK
+1482 ISPIK
-1487 ETKTDPSDLFS
+1487 EPKTCTSDLFTQ
-1498 EPPSLC
+1498 PPSLC
-1504 SSLMDEVCLSSAK
+1504 SSLMEDVCLSSAK

-1546 SFDTTSMFGDLTVG
+1546 SFDTTSIFGDLTVG
-1560 GFDNNL
+1560 EFDNNL
-1566 YPDIQLTKEGFSP
+1566 YQDIQLTKEGFSP
-1579 IETAADKKELFE
+1579 LETAADKKELFE

-1600 RDWSLMVDVSPE
+1600 RDWSLMVDVTPE

-1620 KEDSDM
+1620 KEDSDIAY
-1626 VNDKKTCFNPVPFT
+1626 DKKTCFNPVPFT

-1703 DDHQTESDQSSME
+1703 DDHETESDQSSLE
-1716 VVCPSESLGLAAPTD
+1716 VVCQSEGLGLTAPTES
-1731 THSELFSEP
+1731 HSELFSEP

-1763 HPAVTDTPIHLGAET
+1763 HPTVTDTPIHLGPET
-1778 VHVKDGAELNILST
+1778 LHVKGGAELTILPP
-1792 EKPAELNNEEKT
+1792 EKLEKLYKEEKS
-1804 GRSDPLGTT
+1804 GSSSPLGTA

-1841 SSGLESAQ
+1841 SSGLEAAQ
-1849 STVQQKVCR
+1849 LSVQQKECSKK
-1858 EEQEKEDDETTEE
+1858 QEKEDDKKKEKTRFT
-1871 TGFRNESER
+1871 NEYER
-1880 VDSRYPVAELTEC
+1880 GDPGYSVAERC
-1893 SSDLNKTLLEQPPK
+1893 SSDLNKTLLDQPSK
-1907 LITGD
+1907 VITGH

-1921 TEKSSD
+1921 IENFSD
-1927 NESNDVSLR
+1927 TESNNVNRHD
-1936 NKDTQVNELQPASTC
+1936 KETQVNELKPTSTC
-1951 VSINDSEESKLPS
+1951 VLTKDSEGSKLS
-1964 IMFDHKTCEPPV
+1964 STIFDQKSCEPPV
-1976 ETGKVNPEES
+1976 ETEKVSPGPE
-1986 IAEVFNSEGSPCSP
+1986 VVKDLNTEGTPNNP
-2000 NALSKLPDMLKDD
+2000 NALPNLPDVLKDE
-2013 SRKALKQ
+2013 STNALKQ
-2020 EISQAEEMFKETN
+2020 ESSQAEKNFIETT
-2033 ATNDHKDM
+2033 ATKDYKDM
-2041 LESASVNQSTQ
+2041 LESASANHSLQ
-2052 VDEPEIDTVE
+2052 VEESEFDMVE
-2062 RARNNVMPDNDPV
+2062 RAMHNVMPDNGLV
-2075 LESIKSHHC
+2075 LKSIKSPHKG
-2084 EDAQSHEILKNYTDP
+2084 EEAQTHKTLRNDTEMVTS
-2099 VSTHEQ
+2099 HEQ
-2105 SQMNKED
+2105 SQMVKED
-2112 QSCETTL
+2112 QSCEATL
-2119 RMTFSDAHNLCGEN
+2119 KMTFSKVHNVCGEN
-2133 GQNKVNEDPKLESV
+2133 VQTDENEDPKEESV
-2147 PPISPSPVV
+2147 PLISPSLLV
-2156 SPYVPPKSSPL
+2156 SPYVSTKSSLSPE
-2167 QGEKSLLSSCWTNI
+2167 GTSLLSSCWTNI

-2186 ALMEETL
+2186 ALIEETL

-2200 VDIARSLHTCETSNT
+2200 VDIARGMTCES
-2215 PTEISNS
+2215 SNS
-2222 FASNLNFAETTENK
+2222 ATESSSNFASNLNFAETTVSK
-2236 ISSPRT
+2236 TSSPRT

-2258 EKTEILDAPQNKD
+2258 EKSEILDVSQNKE
-2271 TLYEFKLSPMNYSE
+2271 TLFEFKLSPVNHSK
-2285 THFNS
+2285 THLTS
-2290 CSLSSETLNK
+2290 CSLNSETLNK
-2300 NIDVHSN
+2300 SIDVQSN
-2307 IKSSPKDSL
+2307 IKSSSRDSL
-2316 NLSACAL
+2316 NHNACAL

-2349 DHLVKLDIPH
+2349 NHLVKLDIPH
-2359 FHDTTNQNDI
+2359 FSDTTNQNDI
-2369 KYCCI
+2369 TYCCI
-2374 SPTNNHHVEHRA
+2374 SPTTNHHVERRIS
-2386 PDDTEQLSKL
+2386 DDTEQHSKL
-2396 HQDNMSTCHV
+2396 HQDDISTCHV
-2406 SLDAIECMDLN
+2406 PLDSIDYMDLN

-2431 QITTFKLDALP
+2431 QITSFKHDVLP
-2442 QNPIMSNVQE
+2442 QNPTMSNVQE
-2452 TPNPKEQLPT
+2452 TPNSKEQLTT
-2462 GSISFTSL
+2462 GTLSFTSL
-2470 SSSVTGQCTKQP
+2470 PNPLMGQCTKQSK
-2482 EVKSLPKKGATH
+2482 VKSLPKKGGTQ
-2494 NAVQGKF
+2494 NAGKF
-2501 QCEICLLYFRTL
+2501 QCEICLMFFRTL
-2513 RGLKR
+2513 PGLKR
-2518 HKAMKHT
+2518 HKATKHA
-2525 VKTEGITA
+2525 VKTEEITT
-2533 QKPTLNSQGF
+2533 QKPTLHSQG
-2543 VSHPVDKELKDNMRI
+2543 VAMQPVDEKLKDNMGI
-2558 LDPVVLLNTANDGTP
+2558 LDPVILLKPGNDEKETLVL
-2573 VTHCDL
+2573 
-2579 AALNLVFEEKAKES
+2579 
-2593 LVSKSTL
+2593 KSTV

-2607 PPVTEKAKK
+2607 PPIIEKAKK
-2616 NNKVKRS
+2616 NKVKRG
-2623 KSMDVTNEGFI
+2623 KTMDVTSEGFI
-2634 HKLVKK
+2634 PKLVKK
-2640 DPFPEE
+2640 DPFPDE

-2661 DFPTISQPECPK
+2661 DFSTMAQPECPK
-2673 SSGKLSPANSPNYQ
+2673 SSGKLSPAKSPNFQ
-2687 EVKVTEDIQGIESA
+2687 EVKVTEDIHGIESA
-2701 CVDAHETPT
+2701 GADEHKITTLLKCSGMCDHE
-2710 LPTCPEMYHHG
+2710 
-2721 AEGDNTTTKPDS
+2721 AEGDNATTKLE
-2733 CTSLNALENNGQ
+2733 CCASLNALKNYGQ
-2745 ANDTISGEYIGIK
+2745 ANNTISEDSIK
-2758 ETCDPH
+2758 EICDPCE
-2764 QDPSVPIKSES
+2764 DPSVAIKSETPCYS
-2775 SSYPADENSSHRE
+2775 TDENGSHCDD
-2788 SYKGPPISPSGLGT
+2788 YKAQPISPSGLDT
-2802 DLKDLFDDENT
+2802 DIKDLFDDENT

-2834 KSNKKQKQMSGLVSD
+2834 KSNKRQKQIPSLVSD
-2849 YTGSNTFS
+2849 FTGSNKFS
-2857 DSNEE
+2857 DNNEE
-2862 YKKKPD
+2862 YKNKPD
-2868 TIFASN
+2868 SIFASS
-2874 LDDHCEYEAILLDD
+2874 LGDHCEYETILLDD
-2888 AKMLEMCHNS
+2888 AKMLEMCNQS
-2898 TLKSSPQKSFPQ
+2898 TLKSSSQKNILQ
-2910 DVMTDHQVRH
+2910 KVITDQQVGH
-2920 EDTQDTRISD
+2920 EDTKKARISD
-2930 FLCHTEDAILKP
+2930 FLSHTEDAVLKP
-2942 TVNLNGTEDK
+2942 TVNLNGSEDK
-2952 NIDTESDAQETCK
+2952 NIDIGSDAKENCT

-2972 QLVCVQD
+2972 QLVCVED
-2979 NVSRFPSIDIQNFNT
+2979 DVSCYPSIDIQNFNT
-2994 TFQLPEMPL
+2994 TFQLPEL
-3003 FESERDLS
+3003 FESERDMS

-3088 LRDHLR
+3088 LRDHLK

-3129 QFARKGQSQSSL
+3129 QFARKGQTQSSL

-3165 SKKSIKGENAKSS
+3165 SKKSIKAENAKSS
-3178 KEERKA
+3178 REERKA
-3184 DTDVSGVEQKSSD
+3184 STDVSGVEQKSSD
-3197 MCEPETIKSKVV
+3197 MSEPETIKSKVV
-3209 GAGGGSKHNILTP
+3209 SAGGGSKHNIFTP
-3222 LEVLPKADTTPKN
+3222 LEVVPKADTAPKN

-3284 QQAKELKD
+3284 QQEKELKD
-3292 HLKSEHEEVDE
+3292 HLKSEHEEVHE

-3359 FRGVGRPGTPC
+3359 FRGVVRPF
-3370 KSTEDDFDIPPNK
+3370 KFKEDDFDMPPNK
-3383 KRKVLTENSQENSLN
+3383 KRKVQSENSQESSLN
-3398 ITSIASVHLPQS
+3398 IASTASVHLQQS
-3410 TDIQGLKPVI
+3410 TDIKGLKPIV
-3420 DNSTCNSTDDD
+3420 DNSTCKSTDEDR
-3431 KQPTDTNNTSVK
+3431 QPTDTKNTGVK

-3448 EDLSGALEVVG
+3448 EDLAEALKELG
-3459 QRQPQTTSAENTLNA
+3459 QHQPQITSAENNLN
-3474 NTMTK
+3474 TKTTK
-3479 EEDNKDLHAQD
+3479 EEDNEDLHAND
-3490 IPDTDTKEVGTE
+3490 VPDTDTKEVGT
-3502 NKGSLTEIC
+3502 NYKGSLSKIC

-3518 CGSIQTTSTNPIL
+3518 CGAIQTTSTMSISY
-3531 NERSVPDNKM
+3531 ESSGTDSKM

-3546 LVNADEKETDSGL
+3546 LVNADEKETDL
-3559 CSLQFPD
+3559 CSLQFPN

-3571 MKSHQTEVPSPK
+3571 VQSHQTEDPLPK
-3583 EDCSPNVIRLPSLS
+3583 EDYSSNNIRLLSLAS
-3597 SEINQQRQDQ
+3597 HINQLRQDQ
-3607 TNECESTGRNENE
+3607 INDCVSTDKNENE
-3620 QVINNIDQAICVLVK
+3620 QVINNIDQPIYILVK
-3635 ERTSAKSEE
+3635 ERTSVKSEE
-3644 NMKQSHDNSTKSG
+3644 NIKQCLDNSTKFGS
-3657 TIGVTDAAG
+3657 IGVSDAAG
-3666 VNHAKISL
+3666 TNHAKISL
-3674 SSITVEDKN
+3674 SSTTAEDKD
-3683 CVKLKKRKELKMMP
+3683 CVKLKKRKELKTMP

-3710 LGIDPKVKKKFR
+3710 LGIDPKIKKKFR
-3722 SNKCDRLAGQRKG
+3722 SNKCERLAGQRKG
-3735 DISVDYPVLT
+3735 DISADYPVLT

-3752 SNKMISKHKIGTLD
+3752 SNKIVSKHKIGTLD
-3766 LQPKRGSDN
+3766 LQPKRSSNN
-3775 FSTKKGELIRHL
+3775 FSPQKGELVRHL
-3787 NWDCRGKKGVPG
+3787 NWDCKGKKSVPG
-3799 RTIHSTTSKV
+3799 RAIHSATSKV
-3809 SVTSLNNSFNK
+3809 SVTSLNNSINK
-3820 SRPKLGVKSVEAQ
+3820 SRSKLGVKSVETQ

>member
-1 MAEEAK
+1 MAGEAK
-7 RTYATKELDAEIN
+7 RTYATKELDTDPKK
-20 QEEKKLASEQ
+20 EEKKLASEL
-30 FNEKALKG
+30 FNEKG
-38 SPEHFQNVCVESQTV
+38 SPEHFRNVCVESQTV
-53 NSNAKFVEKEKDNT
+53 NNNTKSVEKEKDNT

-73 IRPQQAGKIDFKLLQ
+73 IRPQQAGKIDFKSLQ
-88 NRSNFASDRTWPN
+88 NRSNFAGDRTWPN
-101 GKVSPQSPNG
+101 GKVSPQSPSG
-111 KSRIRDKGKKS
+111 KSRIRDKGKKA

-138 TNPRSNPTIGI
+138 TNTRSNPTIGI

-186 LQQEEFNLNRCF
+186 LQQEEFNLTRCF

-203 LISPGYT
+203 LISPSYT

-216 AAGGSSHH
+216 TTGGSSHQH
-224 HSASTAPQQQPGAL
+224 PVSTAPQQQPGAL

-267 AFSNASFGV
+267 NVNNGSFGV
-276 PVQKSNNVVEVNKP
+276 SSQKSNNVMELNKP

-302 PLLDNA
+302 PLLDNT

-326 LGPNQVTQNSFSFQ
+326 LGPNQVTQNSFSYQ
-340 SSGEEHEA
+340 SSGEEHEV

-360 EDRQYTLHSKPPQY
+360 EDRQYSLHSKPPQY
-374 VQTPHGIPSAVHC
+374 LQTPHAIPLSVHC
-387 TRSIVDAVS
+387 TRSI
-396 NGDSKES
+396 GDGGNNDDCKES
-403 NNQQADKKRSA
+403 NNKQLDKKKCA

-421 YCPVDTRDKGATAGG
+421 YCSVETRDISSTTGG

-441 SKNSTSSQRILIQGS
+441 SKNSTSSQRVLIQGS

-465 SHGPQIHFS
+465 GQSPQMHFS
-474 KKNYSSSPTNIIHVG
+474 KKSYNSSPTNIMHVG

-500 QPWEGPN
+500 QPWEEPN
-507 KAFPLPLDQNSTP
+507 KAFQLPLAQNSSLYP
-520 YPFQCQP
+520 YQCQP
-527 PLDQRQNAG
+527 PLEQRQNAG
-536 INSRMPWQ
+536 INNRMPWQ
-544 QIRLTAAMPNQNRI
+544 QIRHTAAMPNQNRI
-558 ELSRQLS
+558 EFSRQLS
-565 NQQMAYLV
+565 NQMAFLI
-573 TPSDWKE
+573 PPDLKE

-587 NNQKS
+587 NSQKS
-592 SNDFS
+592 SNDFP
-597 NNRPSEAFSELR
+597 NNRPSEAFLKLR
-609 QDSVKQGCSTI
+609 QDSVKQGCNTI

-632 QNQGGDAKSKSLYF
+632 QNQVGDAKNKSLYF
-646 AVTHGV
+646 AVNHAV
-652 NGSTPR
+652 HGSTPR
-658 TPSYPPLHVPTME
+658 TPGYPPLHVPPME

-699 PDSTSPASSSS
+699 PNSTSPASSSS
-710 DDSQKASPSQFYNQA
+710 DDSQKTSPSQFFTHAQNK
-725 HSKASLDSLSSNQ
+725 SSLDNLSSNQ
-738 HQYHSEVSRSL
+738 HHYNSDVSRSL
-749 QYNQEKPKENIVNF
+749 RYNQEKAKESFSSNI
-763 STNVRHAKSN
+763 RHVKSSM
-773 VESGKGCMDSYGIE
+773 ESGKGCIDSYGME

-797 QLLASSLATANLDQL
+797 QLNLDQL
-812 DVLLTCKQ
+812 DVLLTCKH
-820 CDQNFNNLAS
+820 CNQNFNNVAS
-830 FLDHKQYCGQHT
+830 FLDHKLYCGQHT

-848 KDIQKVEDTRKFHAD
+848 KDIRKVEDTRKFHGD
-863 HTKSISSGT
+863 HTKAISSGT
-872 NFAMSRTSSDL
+872 NFAMSRSSSDL

-898 DNETKVDAKDDPMKL
+898 DSESKADAKDDPMKL
-913 MLPSAPLPDLEMED
+913 MLPSAQLPDLEMED

-956 AFADDEITTTKCL
+956 AFADDEITTTKCS
-969 SSRQTL
+969 SSRQTV

-990 FTSNEKSLTQQK
+990 FTSSEKSLTQQK
-1002 YTFDADFDCLTAD
+1002 YTFDADFDCLTAE
-1015 SKHADVTYKEN
+1015 SKLSDVTYKEN
-1026 NHDLEAHKEGTREE
+1026 NRDSEAHKEGTREK
-1040 TSLVKRESTLEE
+1040 TSLTKREE
-1052 SNTHTEW
+1052 SNTCTEW
-1059 VKETQKSNK
+1059 VKEKQKSEK
-1068 TTDESELGPRFLLSR
+1068 IADESELGPRFLLSR
-1083 TFSERGGLKT
+1083 NFSERGG
-1093 IQSSTPSVKTPT
+1093 PKTPI
-1105 PQSPSATRS
+1105 SPSATRS
-1114 PTPQKPIVKERKR
+1114 PTTQKPVVKERKR

-1167 ERVTPTVQNPTFREY
+1167 ERLTPTVQKPAFREY

-1230 WKQEKIDSFEL
+1230 WKQDKLESFEL
-1241 KKGETVSPPSVKEI
+1241 KKAETVSPPSVKEI
-1255 SGHQRVRRRSSR
+1255 TGHQRVRRRSSR

-1298 EKRVEIKKKDQ
+1298 EKRMEIRKKDQ
-1309 DSFDQD
+1309 DTFDQD

-1361 VISTTEETASEHT
+1361 VISTKEETASEHT

-1409 EEVTPLSK
+1409 EETTPLSK
-1417 DYKDYKQGSM
+1417 DYKDYKQASM
-1427 HLRRTGI
+1427 HARRTGI
-1434 TMNSVK
+1434 TVNSVK
-1440 TKNDKEIKRDHVS
+1440 TKHDKEIKRDHAS
-1453 SKGKTLHKKK
+1453 SKGKTLHKNK
-1463 EPHQDSE
+1463 ESHQDSE
-1470 SSPASFENFSND
+1470 SSPASFENLSND
-1482 ISTVK
+1482 ISAIK
-1487 ETKTDPSDLFS
+1487 EPKTDQSDLFS

-1517 LNDALPQKDRTCLMP
+1517 LNDALQQKDRTCLMP
-1532 YTLEHEQSL
+1532 YTLEHEPSL

-1546 SFDTTSMFGDLTVG
+1546 SFDTTSMFDLTDS

-1566 YPDIQLTKEGFSP
+1566 YPDIQLTKESFSP
-1579 IETAADKKELFE
+1579 IESAADKKELFE

-1600 RDWSLMVDVSPE
+1600 KDWSLMVDVTPE

-1620 KEDSDM
+1620 KDDSDIAT
-1626 VNDKKTCFNPVPFT
+1626 DKKTCFNPVSFP

-1647 YHPNLNGCVS
+1647 YHSNLNSCVS

-1671 SQLQSAKLS
+1671 NQLQSAKLS

-1703 DDHQTESDQSSME
+1703 DDHESESNQSNLE
-1716 VVCPSESLGLAAPTD
+1716 VVCQSESLGLAAPTD
-1731 THSELFSEP
+1731 SHAELFSEP

-1763 HPAVTDTPIHLGAET
+1763 HPTVTDTPISLGPETLPVKGGAE
-1778 VHVKDGAELNILST
+1778 VNILST
-1792 EKPAELNNEEKT
+1792 EKPAELNNEEKP
-1804 GRSDPLGTT
+1804 GSSDALCAATS
-1813 TNKSEEMI
+1813 KSEEMI

-1828 NLMKSLEVISDSL
+1828 NLMKSLEVMSDSL

-1849 STVQQKVCR
+1849 LSA
-1858 EEQEKEDDETTEE
+1858 EQNECNKEQGKDDDEKTEK
-1871 TGFRNESER
+1871 TGLANESER
-1880 VDSRYPVAELTEC
+1880 VDSRYSVRELPEC
-1893 SSDLNKTLLEQPPK
+1893 SSDLTKTFLVQPPN
-1907 LITGD
+1907 LIPGD
-1912 ICESNLGSK
+1912 ICESKLGSK
-1921 TEKSSD
+1921 MENTSD
-1927 NESNDVSLR
+1927 VESNVCLHD
-1936 NKDTQVNELQPASTC
+1936 KDTQINEIEPASTLE
-1951 VSINDSEESKLPS
+1951 SINDAEESKFPS
-1964 IMFDHKTCEPPV
+1964 NIFHHKTCEPS
-1976 ETGKVNPEES
+1976 EEPGTVS
-1986 IAEVFNSEGSPCSP
+1986 LEQEVLEDFNSEGPPTNP
-2000 NALSKLPDMLKDD
+2000 NALPSLPDVLKDE
-2013 SRKALKQ
+2013 STKTLK
-2020 EISQAEEMFKETN
+2020 EESSQAEEMFIDTN
-2033 ATNDHKDM
+2033 ATNDSKDK
-2041 LESASVNQSTQ
+2041 LESASGNHNTQ
-2052 VDEPEIDTVE
+2052 VDETENNTVE
-2062 RARNNVMPDNDPV
+2062 KAKDNVIPDNGPV
-2075 LESIKSHHC
+2075 FESIKSPHG
-2084 EDAQSHEILKNYTDP
+2084 EDPQSHEILRNDTNIGSIHD
-2099 VSTHEQ
+2099 Q
-2105 SQMNKED
+2105 SQTIQED
-2112 QSCETTL
+2112 QSCEATL
-2119 RMTFSDAHNLCGEN
+2119 TMAFSDVHSSCGKN
-2133 GQNKVNEDPKLESV
+2133 VQIDVNVDPKLEAV
-2147 PPISPSPVV
+2147 QPISPSPLV
-2156 SPYVPPKSSPL
+2156 SPYVSTKSPPL

-2186 ALMEETL
+2186 ALIEETL
-2193 TFKSSAD
+2193 SFKSSAD
-2200 VDIARSLHTCETSNT
+2200 VDIARSLQTCESSNT
-2215 PTEISNS
+2215 TTEISNP
-2222 FASNLNFAETTENK
+2222 FASNLNFTETTESK

-2242 MLAVDSIS
+2242 MLAVESIS
-2250 KQAFYEAN
+2250 KQSFYESN
-2258 EKTEILDAPQNKD
+2258 EKTKILDDTQNKGM
-2271 TLYEFKLSPMNYSE
+2271 LGRYEFKLSPINYSE
-2285 THFNS
+2285 AHFTS
-2290 CSLSSETLNK
+2290 CRLSSDTLNK
-2300 NIDVHSN
+2300 TIDVQSN

-2316 NLSACAL
+2316 SLNACGLGLS
-2323 TLNTQLSS
+2323 T

-2359 FHDTTNQNDI
+2359 FHDTPNQNDI

-2374 SPTNNHHVEHRA
+2374 SPTNNHHVEQRA
-2386 PDDTEQLSKL
+2386 SVDVEQLSKH
-2396 HQDNMSTCHV
+2396 HQDTISTCHV
-2406 SLDAIECMDLN
+2406 PLDSMDYMDLN
-2417 INLLRKTDAENIES
+2417 INLLRKTDAENGER
-2431 QITTFKLDALP
+2431 QITAFKLDALP
-2442 QNPIMSNVQE
+2442 QNSIMSNVQE
-2452 TPNPKEQLPT
+2452 PTNPQEQLPT

-2470 SSSVTGQCTKQP
+2470 PSSVMGQCTKQS
-2482 EVKSLPKKGATH
+2482 EVKSSPKKGSAQ

-2501 QCEICLLYFRTL
+2501 QCEICLMFFRTL
-2513 RGLKR
+2513 PGLKR
-2518 HKAMKHT
+2518 HKAMKHA
-2525 VKTEGITA
+2525 VKTEGGTP
-2533 QKPTLNSQGF
+2533 QKPTHNSQAF
-2543 VSHPVDKELKDNMRI
+2543 VPHAADIELKDNMKI
-2558 LDPVVLLNTANDGTP
+2558 PDTVVLLNPSNDGTP
-2573 VTHCDL
+2573 VTQGDV
-2579 AALNLVFEEKAKES
+2579 AALSSAFESKEKES
-2593 LVSKSTL
+2593 LVLKSTMS
-2600 GNDKEDM
+2600 NANEDM
-2607 PPVTEKAKK
+2607 PSINEKAKK
-2616 NNKVKRS
+2616 NKVKRS
-2623 KSMDVTNEGFI
+2623 KSMDISEGI
-2634 HKLVKK
+2634 INKQVKK

-2661 DFPTISQPECPK
+2661 DFPTMAQPECLK
-2673 SSGKLSPANSPNYQ
+2673 SSGKMSPVNSPSYQ
-2687 EVKVTEDIQGIESA
+2687 EVKVTENIQGLKSVR
-2701 CVDAHETPT
+2701 VDEKEMIT
-2710 LPTCPEMYHHG
+2710 LPRCPEMNHHG
-2721 AEGDNTTTKPDS
+2721 VEGNHKMTKPES
-2733 CTSLNALENNGQ
+2733 CARLNIFEDNGQ
-2745 ANDTISGEYIGIK
+2745 ANDTFSGGYIGIK
-2758 ETCDPH
+2758 EICDPCE
-2764 QDPSVPIKSES
+2764 DTSIAIKSETP
-2775 SSYPADENSSHRE
+2775 SYPTDENGYNCE
-2788 SYKGPPISPSGLGT
+2788 GYKDPPISPSVLGN

-2834 KSNKKQKQMSGLVSD
+2834 KSNKKQKQMPSLVSD
-2849 YTGSNTFS
+2849 YTASNTFS
-2857 DSNEE
+2857 DKTEE
-2862 YKKKPD
+2862 CKKNSD
-2868 TIFASN
+2868 NIFASS
-2874 LDDHCEYEAILLDD
+2874 LDDNCEYETISLAD
-2888 AKMLEMCHNS
+2888 AEMLEMCHKS
-2898 TLKSSPQKSFPQ
+2898 TLKNSSQKSFPH
-2910 DVMTDHQVRH
+2910 DAITDHQVEH
-2920 EDTQDTRISD
+2920 EEDTQETRISD
-2930 FLCHTEDAILKP
+2930 FLCHSEDAILNP
-2942 TVNLNGTEDK
+2942 TVNLIVPEDK
-2952 NIDTESDAQETCK
+2952 NIDTMSDTKENCK
-2965 SDKPCPL
+2965 SDEPCPL

-2979 NVSRFPSIDIQNFNT
+2979 NVSRYPSIDIQNFNT
-2994 TFQLPEMPL
+2994 TFQLPEIQL
-3003 FESERDLS
+3003 FESERDMS
-3011 VAEAIVPKKSP
+3011 VIEPIVPKKSP

-3165 SKKSIKGENAKSS
+3165 SKKSIKGENAKTS
-3178 KEERKA
+3178 KEESKGS
-3184 DTDVSGVEQKSSD
+3184 TDVSGMEQKCSD
-3197 MCEPETIKSKVV
+3197 MGEHETIKSKAASGV
-3209 GAGGGSKHNILTP
+3209 GGSKHSIFTP

-3284 QQAKELKD
+3284 QQAKDLKD

-3303 PDSKHT
+3303 FDSKHT

-3359 FRGVGRPGTPC
+3359 FRGVVRPC
-3370 KSTEDDFDIPPNK
+3370 KSKEDDFAMPPNK
-3383 KRKVLTENSQENSLN
+3383 KRKVLPENSQENSLN
-3398 ITSIASVHLPQS
+3398 IASIASVPLQQS
-3410 TDIQGLKPVI
+3410 TDIEGFKPVM
-3420 DNSTCNSTDDD
+3420 DNSTCSSTDKE
-3431 KQPTDTNNTSVK
+3431 KQSTDTNNTSVK

-3448 EDLSGALEVVG
+3448 EDLSGALEELG
-3459 QRQPQTTSAENTLNA
+3459 QHQPQMTSAENTVNPK
-3474 NTMTK
+3474 TMTK
-3479 EEDNKDLHAQD
+3479 EEDNEDLHAHD
-3490 IPDTDTKEVGTE
+3490 VPVTDTKEVRTDH
-3502 NKGSLTEIC
+3502 KCSLPEVC

-3518 CGSIQTTSTNPIL
+3518 CGAIQTTLTMPDP
-3531 NERSVPDNKM
+3531 NESSVPDNKM
-3541 KECTD
+3541 KDSTD
-3546 LVNADEKETDSGL
+3546 LVIADEKETDSDL
-3559 CSLQFPD
+3559 CRLQF
-3566 QTSKS
+3566 SR
-3571 MKSHQTEVPSPK
+3571 HQTEDTLPK
-3583 EDCSPNVIRLPSLS
+3583 EDYSPNVSLS
-3597 SEINQQRQDQ
+3597 TEINQLMREEK
-3607 TNECESTGRNENE
+3607 NECASTGGNKNE
-3620 QVINNIDQAICVLVK
+3620 QVMNTIDQSVCVLGK

-3644 NMKQSHDNSTKSG
+3644 NIKQCLDNSTRSG
-3657 TIGVTDAAG
+3657 NIGVTDAAG
-3666 VNHAKISL
+3666 VNPAKISL
-3674 SSITVEDKN
+3674 SSNTVEDKD
-3683 CVKLKKRKELKMMP
+3683 CVKLKKRKDLKLTP
-3697 SSPRTASTVTREN
+3697 SSPRTTSVVTREN
-3710 LGIDPKVKKKFR
+3710 LGINPKVKKKFR
-3722 SNKCDRLAGQRKG
+3722 SNKCERLTGQRKG
-3735 DISVDYPVLT
+3735 DMSVDYPVLT

-3752 SNKMISKHKIGTLD
+3752 SNKIVSKHKIGTLD

-3775 FSTKKGELIRHL
+3775 FSPKKGELVRHL

-3799 RTIHSTTSKV
+3799 RAIHSATSKV

-3820 SRPKLGVKSVEAQ
+3820 SRPKLGVKSVETQ
-3833 SYHTAESH
+3833 SFHTAESH

>member
-1 MAEEAK
+1 MAGEAK
-7 RTYATKELDAEIN
+7 WTYATKELDAENN
-20 QEEKKLASEQ
+20 QEEKKLVNVQ
-30 FNEKALKG
+30 FNKKASKG
-38 SPEHFQNVCVESQTV
+38 SPEHFQNVCVETQTA
-53 NSNAKFVEKEKDNT
+53 NNNTKFVEKEKDNN

-73 IRPQQAGKIDFKLLQ
+73 IRPQQAGKIDFKSLHS
-88 NRSNFASDRTWPN
+88 RSNFASDRTWPN
-101 GKVSPQSPNG
+101 GKVSPQSPSG

-122 GKTERA
+122 GKTDSA
-128 NPQQLCRLST
+128 KPQQLCRLST
-138 TNPRSNPTIGI
+138 TNSRSNPTIGI
-149 AYPQQKLSP
+149 AYPQQKLSS

-173 RFHVPNIPEREAE
+173 RFHVPNIPERESE
-186 LQQEEFNLNRCF
+186 LQQEEFNYCF
-198 QEGSN
+198 QESSN
-203 LISPGYT
+203 LISPSYT
-210 SQPVGS
+210 SP
-216 AAGGSSHH
+216 AGGSSHQH
-224 HSASTAPQQQPGAL
+224 PATTAPQQQPGAL

-247 QMLFPDFQLS
+247 QMLFTDFQLS

-276 PVQKSNNVVEVNKP
+276 PSQKSNNVVEVNKP
-290 NGFVPL
+290 NSFVPL

-326 LGPNQVTQNSFSFQ
+326 LGSNQMIQNSFSFQ
-340 SSGEEHEA
+340 SSGEEHKV
-348 VQSNTKLSYEQS
+348 VQSNTKLSYEHS
-360 EDRQYTLHSKPPQY
+360 EDRQYTVHSKPSQY
-374 VQTPHGIPSAVHC
+374 VQTPHDIPSSVHC
-387 TRSIVDAVS
+387 TRNIGDGLS
-396 NGDSKES
+396 NGDSKEP
-403 NNQQADKKRSA
+403 NNQQPEKKKCA
-414 LSDKSDN
+414 LSDTAEN
-421 YCPVDTRDKGATAGG
+421 YCPVDSRDTGDTAEN

-441 SKNSTSSQRILIQGS
+441 SQNSASTQRIHVQGS
-456 VHHIRNIAQ
+456 AQHIRNIAQ
-465 SHGPQIHFS
+465 SQGPQIHFS
-474 KKNYSSSPTNIIHVG
+474 KKNYSSPTNIIHVG
-489 SAPLDKNSRVA
+489 SAPLDKNNRVV

-507 KAFPLPLDQNSTP
+507 KTFPLPLDQNSTP
-520 YPFQCQP
+520 YTFQCQP
-527 PLDQRQNAG
+527 PLEQRQNVA

-565 NQQMAYLV
+565 NQQMAFLI

-587 NNQKS
+587 CTQRNSNKFPNNK
-592 SNDFS
+592 
-597 NNRPSEAFSELR
+597 PSEAYSKIR
-609 QDSVKQGCSTI
+609 QDSVKQGCNTI

-625 TNKVESS
+625 TNKLESS
-632 QNQGGDAKSKSLYF
+632 QNQVGDAKNKSVYF
-646 AVTHGV
+646 AVNHAV
-652 NGSTPR
+652 HGSTPR
-658 TPSYPPLHVPTME
+658 TPSYPTLHGPSMD

-684 PIQNQMASSTCSSLS
+684 PMQNQMTSSTCSSLS

-710 DDSQKASPSQFYNQA
+710 DDSQKASPNQFYNQA
-725 HSKASLDSLSSNQ
+725 KCKASLDNLSSNQ
-738 HQYHSEVSRSL
+738 HHYHSDVSHSL
-749 QYNQEKPKENIVNF
+749 QYNQEKSKENIVSF
-763 STNVRHAKSN
+763 SSNIRHGKLN
-773 VESGKGCMDSYGIE
+773 VESGKGGLNSYGME
-787 HRPPPPYSAH
+787 QRPPPPYSTH

-863 HTKSISSGT
+863 DTKAISSGT
-872 NFAMSRTSSDL
+872 NFAMSRSSSDL
-883 HMSLLGLNKNGEIMP
+883 QMSLLGLNKNGEIMP
-898 DNETKVDAKDDPMKL
+898 DSVAKVDAKDDPMKL
-913 MLPSAPLPDLEMED
+913 MLPTAPLPDLEMED

-956 AFADDEITTTKCL
+956 AFADDEITTTKCS
-969 SSRQTL
+969 SSRQSL
-975 KTKDSVMFESRSKHE
+975 KTKDSVMLESRRKHE
-990 FTSNEKSLTQQK
+990 FTSSEKSLTQQK
-1002 YTFDADFDCLTAD
+1002 YTFDADFDCLTAV

-1026 NHDLEAHKEGTREE
+1026 IRESDAHIEGTSEE

-1052 SNTHTEW
+1052 SSMCKEW
-1059 VKETQKSNK
+1059 VKETQKSDK
-1068 TTDESELGPRFLLSR
+1068 TADEIELGPRFLLSR
-1083 TFSERGGLKT
+1083 KFSERGGLKT
-1093 IQSSTPSVKTPT
+1093 LQSITPSVKTPT

-1114 PTPQKPIVKERKR
+1114 PTPQRPIVKERKR

-1151 KLHVKGTKNM
+1151 KLNVKGTKNM

-1195 KIASQG
+1195 KISGQG

-1230 WKQEKIDSFEL
+1230 WKQDKIESFEL
-1241 KKGETVSPPSVKEI
+1241 KKVGTVPPPSINEI

-1279 VSSESI
+1279 VSSESL

-1298 EKRVEIKKKDQ
+1298 EKRVEIRKKDH

-1353 YTTSKCSN
+1353 FNTSKCSN
-1361 VISTTEETASEHT
+1361 VISTTEDTASEHT

-1382 ARFKTTRVEVEEKM
+1382 ARFKTTRLEVEEKM
-1396 DHYGSEMGIAANT
+1396 DHYGSELRIAANT
-1409 EEVTPLSK
+1409 EEATPLSK
-1417 DYKDYKQGSM
+1417 DYKDYKQASM

-1434 TMNSVK
+1434 TINSVK
-1440 TKNDKEIKRDHVS
+1440 TKNEIKRDPAS
-1453 SKGKTLHKKK
+1453 SKGKTLHKNK
-1463 EPHQDSE
+1463 ESYQDSA
-1470 SSPASFENFSND
+1470 SSPASFENFRND
-1482 ISTVK
+1482 ISAIK
-1487 ETKTDPSDLFS
+1487 ETEKTDQSDLFT
-1498 EPPSLC
+1498 EQQSLC
-1504 SSLMDEVCLSSAK
+1504 SSIMDEESLSSAK
-1517 LNDALPQKDRTCLMP
+1517 LNNALPQKDRTCLMP

-1541 MKSPL
+1541 IKSPL

-1566 YPDIQLTKEGFSP
+1566 YPDIQLNKEGFSP
-1579 IETAADKKELFE
+1579 METAADKKELFE

-1600 RDWSLMVDVSPE
+1600 RDWSLMVDVTPV
-1612 LPDEIAQY
+1612 LPDVIAQ
-1620 KEDSDM
+1620 EDSDIA
-1626 VNDKKTCFNPVPFT
+1626 NDKKTCFNPVPFT

-1647 YHPNLNGCVS
+1647 YHPNLNGCIS

-1703 DDHQTESDQSSME
+1703 DDHETESDQSSMK
-1716 VVCPSESLGLAAPTD
+1716 VVCTTESLGLAAPTD
-1731 THSELFSEP
+1731 SHSELFSEP
-1740 DLPWSSPVQFGLMGG
+1740 DLPWSSPVQFVLMGG

-1763 HPAVTDTPIHLGAET
+1763 HSTVTDIPIHET
-1778 VHVKDGAELNILST
+1778 LDVKGGAELNILST
-1792 EKPAELNNEEKT
+1792 EKPVELNNDEK
-1804 GRSDPLGTT
+1804 SDSSA

-1828 NLMKSLEVISDSL
+1828 NLKKSLEVISDSL

-1849 STVQQKVCR
+1849 SCIQQIECSK
-1858 EEQEKEDDETTEE
+1858 EQEKDDDEK
-1871 TGFRNESER
+1871 TGFPNESEK
-1880 VDSRYPVAELTEC
+1880 VGSRCAVTELTAC
-1893 SSDLNKTLLEQPPK
+1893 SSDLNKTLKEPSK
-1907 LITGD
+1907 LIAD
-1912 ICESNLGSK
+1912 ALCESNIGNKMENSCDF
-1921 TEKSSD
+1921 ESSVVRLYD
-1927 NESNDVSLR
+1927 
-1936 NKDTQVNELQPASTC
+1936 KDTQVNELHPASTC
-1951 VSINDSEESKLPS
+1951 ISINTSEESKLLPGL
-1964 IMFDHKTCEPPV
+1964 FNHKTCEPPG
-1976 ETGKVNPEES
+1976 ETGKVNPEPEVQKSKRTKDFCSEES
-1986 IAEVFNSEGSPCSP
+1986 PSNT
-2000 NALSKLPDMLKDD
+2000 NASTTFPDVVKDESK
-2013 SRKALKQ
+2013 KALKQ
-2020 EISQAEEMFKETN
+2020 VSSQAEDIFIETN
-2033 ATNDHKDM
+2033 ATKDCNAM
-2041 LESASVNQSTQ
+2041 LESPSVNHCAQADKT
-2052 VDEPEIDTVE
+2052 EIDKVE
-2062 RARNNVMPDNDPV
+2062 RARDNEMPDNAPV
-2075 LESIKSHHC
+2075 LESIKSPHS
-2084 EDAQSHEILKNYTDP
+2084 EAGKSRDDTDP
-2099 VSTHEQ
+2099 ESPHKQ
-2105 SQMNKED
+2105 SQMDKVD
-2112 QSCETTL
+2112 QSCAATL
-2119 RMTFSDAHNLCGEN
+2119 RMPFSDAHTLCEEN
-2133 GQNKVNEDPKLESV
+2133 AHINGNEDPKLEPI
-2147 PPISPSPVV
+2147 PPIIPSPLG
-2156 SPYVPPKSSPL
+2156 SPYVPTKS
-2167 QGEKSLLSSCWTNI
+2167 SSCWTNI
-2181 NIISP
+2181 TMINPTLI
-2186 ALMEETL
+2186 EETL

-2200 VDIARSLHTCETSNT
+2200 VDIARSLQTCESSKTA
-2215 PTEISNS
+2215 TEINHS
-2222 FASNLNFAETTENK
+2222 FTSNLNFAETADSK

-2258 EKTEILDAPQNKD
+2258 EKSEILDVTQSKD
-2271 TLYEFKLSPMNYSE
+2271 PLYEFKLSPMNYSE
-2285 THFNS
+2285 THFNT
-2290 CSLSSETLNK
+2290 CSLSSDILNK
-2300 NIDVHSN
+2300 SIDVQSN

-2316 NLSACAL
+2316 NLNACAL
-2323 TLNTQLSS
+2323 TLNTQISS

-2349 DHLVKLDIPH
+2349 DHLVKLDMPN
-2359 FHDTTNQNDI
+2359 FHDTTNPNDI

-2374 SPTNNHHVEHRA
+2374 SRTNNHLTEHRA
-2386 PDDTEQLSKL
+2386 SDDTEQLSKQ
-2396 HQDNMSTCHV
+2396 HQDNISTCHV
-2406 SLDAIECMDLN
+2406 PLDSIDYMDLN
-2417 INLLRKTDAENIES
+2417 INLLRKSDAENVES
-2431 QITTFKLDALP
+2431 KITFKLDALT
-2442 QNPIMSNVQE
+2442 QNPVMSNVQE
-2452 TPNPKEQLPT
+2452 TPNLKEQLPS
-2462 GSISFTSL
+2462 GSISMTKSIM
-2470 SSSVTGQCTKQP
+2470 GQCTKLS
-2482 EVKSLPKKGATH
+2482 EVKTLPKKGGTQ

-2501 QCEICLLYFRTL
+2501 QCEICMMYFRTL
-2513 RGLKR
+2513 PGLKR

-2525 VKTEGITA
+2525 VKTEVITV
-2533 QKPTLNSQGF
+2533 QKPPLNSQSF
-2543 VSHPVDKELKDNMRI
+2543 VPHPVDKELKDSMRI
-2558 LDPVVLLNTANDGTP
+2558 LDPVVLLNPSSDATP
-2573 VTHCDL
+2573 ETHCNL
-2579 AALNLVFEEKAKES
+2579 AALNSVFEVKEKEL
-2593 LVSKSTL
+2593 LVSQSTM

-2607 PPVTEKAKK
+2607 PPVIEKAKK
-2616 NNKVKRS
+2616 NKVKRS

-2634 HKLVKK
+2634 HKLVKN
-2640 DPFPEE
+2640 DPFPDE

-2661 DFPTISQPECPK
+2661 DFPTMTQPEYPR
-2673 SSGKLSPANSPNYQ
+2673 SSGKLSTANSPNYQ
-2687 EVKVTEDIQGIESA
+2687 EVNVTEDIQCIEKQEIA
-2701 CVDAHETPT
+2701 A
-2710 LPTCPEMYHHG
+2710 LPKCPDMYHH
-2721 AEGDNTTTKPDS
+2721 ASEGDNTTAKPEI
-2733 CTSLNALENNGQ
+2733 CASLNALENNGQ
-2745 ANDTISGEYIGIK
+2745 ANDSISGEYLGLK
-2758 ETCDPH
+2758 EICDPCE
-2764 QDPSVPIKSES
+2764 DPSVAIKSETM
-2775 SSYPADENSSHRE
+2775 SYPTDESGSQSE
-2788 SYKGPPISPSGLGT
+2788 GYKDPPISPSGLGT

-2829 ARVYG
+2829 PRVYG
-2834 KSNKKQKQMSGLVSD
+2834 KSNKKQKQILSLVSD
-2849 YTGSNTFS
+2849 YTGSNTFPAN
-2857 DSNEE
+2857 NEE
-2862 YKKKPD
+2862 CMNKTD
-2868 TIFASN
+2868 NVFASS
-2874 LDDHCEYEAILLDD
+2874 LEEHCEYETISLDD
-2888 AKMLEMCHNS
+2888 AKMLEMCHKS
-2898 TLKSSPQKSFPQ
+2898 TLNSSPQKGFPK
-2910 DVMTDHQVRH
+2910 DVTTDHQVGH
-2920 EDTQDTRISD
+2920 EDTQKARIGD

-2942 TVNLNGTEDK
+2942 TVNLNGSEDK
-2952 NIDTESDAQETCK
+2952 NTDAGSDAKANCK
-2965 SDKPCPL
+2965 SDEPCPL
-2972 QLVCVQD
+2972 HLVCVQD
-2979 NVSRFPSIDIQNFNT
+2979 HLPQYPSIDIQKFNT
-2994 TFQLPEMPL
+2994 TFQLPEMPII
-3003 FESERDLS
+3003 ESERDMS
-3011 VAEAIVPKKSP
+3011 VVEATVPKKSP
-3022 KKPTERRNRKRIET
+3022 KKPTDCRNRKRIET
-3036 GLKPKDKQYK
+3036 GLKSKDKQYK

-3146 CFMQENAVKNFIS
+3146 CSMQENAVKNFIS

-3165 SKKSIKGENAKSS
+3165 SKKSLKGENAKSS
-3178 KEERKA
+3178 KEERKVS
-3184 DTDVSGVEQKSSD
+3184 TDVSGVEQKSSD
-3197 MCEPETIKSKVV
+3197 TCEPETMKSKVV
-3209 GAGGGSKHNILTP
+3209 SAGGGNKHSIFTP
-3222 LEVLPKADTTPKN
+3222 LEVLPKADTTPKTI
-3235 VEMHPNC
+3235 EMHPNC

-3359 FRGVGRPGTPC
+3359 FRGVVRPC
-3370 KSTEDDFDIPPNK
+3370 KFKEDDFDMPANK
-3383 KRKVLTENSQENSLN
+3383 RRKILHDNSQEDNLN
-3398 ITSIASVHLPQS
+3398 IISITSIHLKQS
-3410 TDIQGLKPVI
+3410 TDIQDLKPLM
-3420 DNSTCNSTDDD
+3420 DNSCDSTDED

-3443 IEDVA
+3443 IEDVV
-3448 EDLSGALEVVG
+3448 EDLSGDLEKLE
-3459 QRQPQTTSAENTLNA
+3459 QHQSQMTSTENTLNKKKMA
-3474 NTMTK
+3474 K
-3479 EEDNKDLHAQD
+3479 EEDNEDLHMTHAHD
-3490 IPDTDTKEVGTE
+3490 IPDTDTKEVGTHY
-3502 NKGSLTEIC
+3502 KASLTEIC

-3518 CGSIQTTSTNPIL
+3518 CGATQTTSKLPFP
-3531 NERSVPDNKM
+3531 NESNVPDNKI
-3541 KECTD
+3541 KECTA
-3546 LVNADEKETDSGL
+3546 LLNADEKDTNSAL
-3559 CSLQFPD
+3559 CSLQFHN
-3566 QTSKS
+3566 QTSKII
-3571 MKSHQTEVPSPK
+3571 KSHQTEDLLPK
-3583 EDCSPNVIRLPSLS
+3583 EDYSTNIIRLPSLS
-3597 SEINQQRQDQ
+3597 NEKNQMRQNQ
-3607 TNECESTGRNENE
+3607 VNECASTGNKNE
-3620 QVINNIDQAICVLVK
+3620 QVINNNGQPMCVLAK
-3635 ERTSAKSEE
+3635 ERTLIKSEE
-3644 NMKQSHDNSTKSG
+3644 SIKQCPDNSTKSG
-3657 TIGVTDAAG
+3657 IGVTDAAG
-3666 VNHAKISL
+3666 VNHTRISL
-3674 SSITVEDKN
+3674 STFIGED
-3683 CVKLKKRKELKMMP
+3683 CVKLKKRKDLKTLP
-3697 SSPRTASTVTREN
+3697 SLPKTTSSVTREN

-3722 SNKCDRLAGQRKG
+3722 SNKCERVAGQRKG

-3752 SNKMISKHKIGTLD
+3752 SNKIVSKHKTGSLD

-3775 FSTKKGELIRHL
+3775 FSPKKEELVRHM

-3799 RTIHSTTSKV
+3799 RAIHSATSKV
-3809 SVTSLNNSFNK
+3809 SVTSLSNSFNK
-3820 SRPKLGVKSVEAQ
+3820 SRPKLGVKSVETQ

>member
-1 MAEEAK
+1 MAGEAK
-7 RTYATKELDAEIN
+7 RTYATRELDAETN
-20 QEEKKLASEQ
+20 QEEKKTASEQ

-38 SPEHFQNVCVESQTV
+38 SPERFQNVCVESQTV
-53 NSNAKFVEKEKDNT
+53 NNNTKFVEKEKDNT

-73 IRPQQAGKIDFKLLQ
+73 IRPQQAGKIDFKSLQ

-101 GKVSPQSPNG
+101 GKVSPQSPSG

-138 TNPRSNPTIGI
+138 TNSRSNPTIGI

-173 RFHVPNIPEREAE
+173 RFHVPTIPDRDAE
-186 LQQEEFNLNRCF
+186 LQQEEFNRCF
-198 QEGSN
+198 QEASN
-203 LISPGYT
+203 LISPSYT

-216 AAGGSSHH
+216 AVGGSSHQH
-224 HSASTAPQQQPGAL
+224 PASTAPLQQPGAL

-257 GADMWQSPDR
+257 GADMWQSPER

-276 PVQKSNNVVEVNKP
+276 TSQKSSNIVEVNKP
-290 NGFVPL
+290 NVFVPL

-308 DSFPCDQNPQ
+308 DSFPCDQNPRS
-318 PQDLIEAS
+318 QDLIEAS

-340 SSGEEHEA
+340 SSGEEQEV
-348 VQSNTKLSYEQS
+348 VQSNAKVSYEQS
-360 EDRQYTLHSKPPQY
+360 EDRQYSLHSKPPQY
-374 VQTPHGIPSAVHC
+374 VQAPHAISSSVHC
-387 TRSIVDAVS
+387 TRNIGDGVS
-396 NGDSKES
+396 KSDSKES
-403 NNQQADKKRSA
+403 NSQQADKKKCA
-414 LSDKSDN
+414 LSDKLDN
-421 YCPVDTRDKGATAGG
+421 YCSVDTRDIVATAEG

-474 KKNYSSSPTNIIHVG
+474 KKNYNSSPTNIIHVG

-507 KAFPLPLDQNSTP
+507 KDFPLPLDQNSTP

-527 PLDQRQNAG
+527 PLEQRQNSG

-544 QIRLTAAMPNQNRI
+544 QICLTAAMPNQNRI

-565 NQQMAYLV
+565 NQQMALLI

-580 DSKSQKN
+580 DSKSQKSGT
-587 NNQKS
+587 QKS

-597 NNRPSEAFSELR
+597 SNRPSESFSKLK
-609 QDSVKQGCSTI
+609 QDSVKHGCSTI

-625 TNKVESS
+625 TNKVETS
-632 QNQGGDAKSKSLYF
+632 QSQVGDAKNKSLYF
-646 AVTHGV
+646 AVNPAVH
-652 NGSTPR
+652 GSTPR
-658 TPSYPPLHVPTME
+658 TPSYPPLHVPPME

-677 YDSPSHS
+677 YDSTSHS

-710 DDSQKASPSQFYNQA
+710 DDSQKASPSQIYNQA
-725 HSKASLDSLSSNQ
+725 QSKASLDSLSSNQ
-738 HQYHSEVSRSL
+738 HHYHSEGSRSL
-749 QYNQEKPKENIVNF
+749 RYNQEKAKESILSF
-763 STNVRHAKSN
+763 SSNNRNGKSN
-773 VESGKGCMDSYGIE
+773 MESGKSCMDSYGME

-820 CDQNFNNLAS
+820 CDQNFNNLSS

-848 KDIQKVEDTRKFHAD
+848 KDIRKVEDTRKFHAD

-872 NFAMSRTSSDL
+872 NFAMSRSASDL

-898 DNETKVDAKDDPMKL
+898 DSEAKVDAKDDPMKL
-913 MLPSAPLPDLEMED
+913 QSDLEIED
-927 AKLDSLITEALN
+927 AKLDSLIIEALN

-956 AFADDEITTTKCL
+956 AFADDEITTTKCS

-990 FTSNEKSLTQQK
+990 FTSSEKSLTQQK
-1002 YTFDADFDCLTAD
+1002 YTFDADFDCHTAE

-1026 NHDLEAHKEGTREE
+1026 NQDSEAHKEGTREE

-1052 SNTHTEW
+1052 SNTCAEW
-1059 VKETQKSNK
+1059 VKGTQMSDK
-1068 TTDESELGPRFLLSR
+1068 TGESELGPRFLLSR
-1083 TFSERGGLKT
+1083 KFSERGGLKT
-1093 IQSSTPSVKTPT
+1093 LKSSIPSVKTPT

-1114 PTPQKPIVKERKR
+1114 PTVQRPIVKERKR

-1230 WKQEKIDSFEL
+1230 WKQDKIESFEL
-1241 KKGETVSPPSVKEI
+1241 KKSETVSPPSVKEI

-1285 SSPKSIDRTDSDC
+1285 SSPKSIDHTDSDC
-1298 EKRVEIKKKDQ
+1298 EKRVKIRKKDQ

-1353 YTTSKCSN
+1353 FTTSKCSN
-1361 VISTTEETASEHT
+1361 VISTTEQTASEHT

-1396 DHYGSEMGIAANT
+1396 DHYGSEMGIPANT
-1409 EEVTPLSK
+1409 EEATPLS
-1417 DYKDYKQGSM
+1417 KDYKQGSM

-1440 TKNDKEIKRDHVS
+1440 TKNDKEIKRDYAS

-1463 EPHQDSE
+1463 ESHQDSE

-1482 ISTVK
+1482 ISSIK

-1560 GFDNNL
+1560 GFDSNL
-1566 YPDIQLTKEGFSP
+1566 YSDIQLTKEGFSP
-1579 IETAADKKELFE
+1579 LETSAEKKELFE

-1600 RDWSLMVDVSPE
+1600 RDWSLMVDVTPE

-1620 KEDSDM
+1620 KEDSDITY
-1626 VNDKKTCFNPVPFT
+1626 DKKTCFNPVPFT

-1657 DDELEIKRIVTELE
+1657 DDDLEIKRIVTELE

-1703 DDHQTESDQSSME
+1703 DDHETEHEQSSME

-1731 THSELFSEP
+1731 SHSEIFSEP

-1755 QQCLHTPT
+1755 QHCLHTPT
-1763 HPAVTDTPIHLGAET
+1763 HPTVTDTPIHLGPET
-1778 VHVKDGAELNILST
+1778 LHVTGCGELNSLSP
-1792 EKPAELNNEEKT
+1792 EKPEKLNNDEKT
-1804 GRSDPLGTT
+1804 GCSNPLGMA

-1841 SSGLESAQ
+1841 SSGLESDQ
-1849 STVQQKVCR
+1849 SSVHPKECS
-1858 EEQEKEDDETTEE
+1858 EEQEKEDDEKTEK
-1871 TGFRNESER
+1871 TGFTNESER
-1880 VDSRYPVAELTEC
+1880 VDSRYSLTELTEC

-1907 LITGD
+1907 VITVD
-1912 ICESNLGSK
+1912 IYESDLGSK
-1921 TEKSSD
+1921 MENSSD
-1927 NESNDVSLR
+1927 AESTDVCLLD
-1936 NKDTQVNELQPASTC
+1936 KDTQVNELQSASTC
-1951 VSINDSEESKLPS
+1951 VSINGSEDSKLPS
-1964 IMFDHKTCEPPV
+1964 TVFHHKTCEPPT
-1976 ETGKVNPEES
+1976 ETGKIRPEP
-1986 IAEVFNSEGSPCSP
+1986 EVEDFNSEGPPNNSNASP
-2000 NALSKLPDMLKDD
+2000 KLPDVLKDE
-2013 SRKALKQ
+2013 STKALKQ
-2020 EISQAEEMFKETN
+2020 ESRQAEEMFQETN
-2033 ATNDHKDM
+2033 ATKDYKDM
-2041 LESASVNQSTQ
+2041 LESASVNHSTQ
-2052 VDEPEIDTVE
+2052 ANETDFDTVE
-2062 RARNNVMPDNDPV
+2062 RVIDNVMPDNGPG
-2075 LESIKSHHC
+2075 LENIKSPHG
-2084 EDAQSHEILKNYTDP
+2084 EEAQTHETLRNDTDM

-2105 SQMNKED
+2105 VDKED
-2112 QSCETTL
+2112 QSCEATL

-2133 GQNKVNEDPKLESV
+2133 VQIDVNVDPKLESV
-2147 PPISPSPVV
+2147 PPISPSPLV
-2156 SPYVPPKSSPL
+2156 SPFVSTKISLLP
-2167 QGEKSLLSSCWTNI
+2167 GEKSLLSSCWTNI

-2186 ALMEETL
+2186 PLIEETL
-2193 TFKSSAD
+2193 TFKNSGD
-2200 VDIARSLHTCETSNT
+2200 VDIARSLHTFESSNT
-2215 PTEISNS
+2215 ATETNNY
-2222 FASNLNFAETTENK
+2222 FTSNLNFAETTESK

-2242 MLAVDSIS
+2242 ILAVDSIS
-2250 KQAFYEAN
+2250 KQAFYETN
-2258 EKTEILDAPQNKD
+2258 EKSDVLDVTQNKD
-2271 TLYEFKLSPMNYSE
+2271 TLYEFKLSPMNYNE
-2285 THFNS
+2285 THFTR

-2300 NIDVHSN
+2300 NIDVQSK
-2307 IKSSPKDSL
+2307 IKSSPRGSL
-2316 NLSACAL
+2316 NHNACAL

-2339 VQNELELTTY
+2339 VQNELDLTTY

-2359 FHDTTNQNDI
+2359 FHDTTNQSDI

-2374 SPTNNHHVEHRA
+2374 SPTINHHVEHRIS
-2386 PDDTEQLSKL
+2386 DDTEQLSKL
-2396 HQDNMSTCHV
+2396 HQDNMSTGHV
-2406 SLDAIECMDLN
+2406 PLESIDYMDLN
-2417 INLLRKTDAENIES
+2417 INILRKTDVENVEN
-2431 QITTFKLDALP
+2431 QITTFKLDVLP
-2442 QNPIMSNVQE
+2442 QTSIMSNVQE
-2452 TPNPKEQLPT
+2452 TPNPKEQLPA
-2462 GSISFTSL
+2462 GSKNFISL
-2470 SSSVTGQCTKQP
+2470 PNSVMGQCTKHS
-2482 EVKSLPKKGATH
+2482 EVKSLPKKGSTQ
-2494 NAVQGKF
+2494 NVGKF
-2501 QCEICLLYFRTL
+2501 QCEICLMYFRAL
-2513 RGLKR
+2513 PGLKR

-2525 VKTEGITA
+2525 VKTEGITK

-2543 VSHPVDKELKDNMRI
+2543 VTHPVDKELKDNMRI
-2558 LDPVVLLNTANDGTP
+2558 LDPVILLKPSNDGTTE
-2573 VTHCDL
+2573 THCDL
-2579 AALNLVFEEKAKES
+2579 AALNSVFEGKAKES
-2593 LVSKSTL
+2593 LVSKSTVN
-2600 GNDKEDM
+2600 NDKEDM
-2607 PPVTEKAKK
+2607 PPVIEKAK
-2616 NNKVKRS
+2616 KVKRS
-2623 KSMDVTNEGFI
+2623 KSMDITNEGFI

-2640 DPFPEE
+2640 DPFPDE

-2661 DFPTISQPECPK
+2661 DFSTISQPECPK
-2673 SSGKLSPANSPNYQ
+2673 SSGKLSPDKSPNYQ

-2701 CVDAHETPT
+2701 GEIT
-2710 LPTCPEMYHHG
+2710 LPKCSEMCHHE
-2721 AEGDNTTTKPDS
+2721 AEGDNATTKPES
-2733 CTSLNALENNGQ
+2733 CTSLKALENNGQ
-2745 ANDTISGEYIGIK
+2745 ANDTISVEYIGIK
-2758 ETCDPH
+2758 EICDPCE
-2764 QDPSVPIKSES
+2764 DPSVAIKSETT
-2775 SSYPADENSSHRE
+2775 SYPTDENGSHCE
-2788 SYKGPPISPSGLGT
+2788 GYKAPPISPSGLGT

-2813 FSQLFPRND
+2813 FSQLFPRNG

-2834 KSNKKQKQMSGLVSD
+2834 KSNKKQKQIPSLVSD
-2849 YTGSNTFS
+2849 YNGSDTFS
-2857 DSNEE
+2857 DNNEE

-2868 TIFASN
+2868 NIFASS
-2874 LDDHCEYEAILLDD
+2874 LDDHCEYETILLDD
-2888 AKMLEMCHNS
+2888 AKMLDMCHKS
-2898 TLKSSPQKSFPQ
+2898 ALKSSHQKSFPQ
-2910 DVMTDHQVRH
+2910 GVITDHQVGH
-2920 EDTQDTRISD
+2920 EDTPESGITD
-2930 FLCHTEDAILKP
+2930 FLCSTEDAILKP
-2942 TVNLNGTEDK
+2942 TVNLNGSEDK
-2952 NIDTESDAQETCK
+2952 NIDTGSDAKEKCK
-2965 SDKPCPL
+2965 SDEPCPL
-2972 QLVCVQD
+2972 QLVCVQE
-2979 NVSRFPSIDIQNFNT
+2979 NVPCYPSIDIQNFNT
-2994 TFQLPEMPL
+2994 TFQLPEL
-3003 FESERDLS
+3003 FGSDRDMS
-3011 VAEAIVPKKSP
+3011 VVETIVPKKSP

-3178 KEERKA
+3178 KEERKGSS
-3184 DTDVSGVEQKSSD
+3184 DVSGVEQRSSD

-3209 GAGGGSKHNILTP
+3209 SAGGGSKHSIFTP

-3284 QQAKELKD
+3284 QQEKELKD

-3359 FRGVGRPGTPC
+3359 FRGVVRPL
-3370 KSTEDDFDIPPNK
+3370 KSKEDDFDMLPNK
-3383 KRKVLTENSQENSLN
+3383 KRKVLPENFQENTLSIAN
-3398 ITSIASVHLPQS
+3398 IASVHVPQN
-3410 TDIQGLKPVI
+3410 THTHDLKPVM
-3420 DNSTCNSTDDD
+3420 DNSTCNSTDE
-3431 KQPTDTNNTSVK
+3431 KKHHNGTNNTSVK

-3448 EDLSGALEVVG
+3448 EDLSEALEELG
-3459 QRQPQTTSAENTLNA
+3459 QHQPQMTSAENTLNTK
-3474 NTMTK
+3474 TMTK
-3479 EEDNKDLHAQD
+3479 KEDNKELHARD
-3490 IPDTDTKEVGTE
+3490 VPDTDTKEVGTDYE
-3502 NKGSLTEIC
+3502 GSLTEIC

-3518 CGSIQTTSTNPIL
+3518 CGAIQTTSTMPIP
-3531 NERSVPDNKM
+3531 NESSVSANNM

-3546 LVNADEKETDSGL
+3546 LVNADEKKTDSDL
-3559 CSLQFPD
+3559 CSLQFPN

-3571 MKSHQTEVPSPK
+3571 FKSQQTEDLLPK
-3583 EDCSPNVIRLPSLS
+3583 EDYSRNVIKRPSLS
-3597 SEINQQRQDQ
+3597 SEINQLRQDQ
-3607 TNECESTGRNENE
+3607 INECASTERNENE
-3620 QVINNIDQAICVLVK
+3620 QVTNNIDQLICVLVK
-3635 ERTSAKSEE
+3635 ERTSVKSEE
-3644 NMKQSHDNSTKSG
+3644 NIKQCLDNSTKSG
-3657 TIGVTDAAG
+3657 SVEVTDAAG
-3666 VNHAKISL
+3666 VNQAKISL
-3674 SSITVEDKN
+3674 SSITAEDKD
-3683 CVKLKKRKELKMMP
+3683 CVKLKRRKDLLKAMP
-3697 SSPRTASTVTREN
+3697 SSPRTASSVAREN

-3722 SNKCDRLAGQRKG
+3722 SNKCERLAGQRKS

-3752 SNKMISKHKIGTLD
+3752 SNKILSKHKIGTLD
-3766 LQPKRGSDN
+3766 LQPKRGSDH
-3775 FSTKKGELIRHL
+3775 FSPKKGELVRHL

-3799 RTIHSTTSKV
+3799 RAIHSATSKV

-3820 SRPKLGVKSVEAQ
+3820 SRPKLGVKSVETQ

-3851 RLTGFKIPLRKDTS
+3851 RLTGFKIPLRKDSS

>member
-1 MAEEAK
+1 MAGEAK
-7 RTYATKELDAEIN
+7 RTYATKELDAEN
-20 QEEKKLASEQ
+20 NPEEKKLASEQ
-30 FNEKALKG
+30 FNEKASKG

-53 NSNAKFVEKEKDNT
+53 NNNTKFVEKEKDNT

-73 IRPQQAGKIDFKLLQ
+73 IRPQQAGKIDFKSLQ

-101 GKVSPQSPNG
+101 GKVSPQSPSG

-122 GKTERA
+122 GKAESA
-128 NPQQLCRLST
+128 KPQQLCRLST
-138 TNPRSNPTIGI
+138 TNSRSNPTIGI

-186 LQQEEFNLNRCF
+186 LQQEEFNLNRF

-203 LISPGYT
+203 LISPNYT
-210 SQPVGS
+210 SQVVGS
-216 AAGGSSHH
+216 AAGGSSHQH
-224 HSASTAPQQQPGAL
+224 PATTAPQQQPGAL

-276 PVQKSNNVVEVNKP
+276 PSQKSTNVVEVNKP
-290 NGFVPL
+290 NSFVPL

-326 LGPNQVTQNSFSFQ
+326 LGSNQVIQNSFSFQ
-340 SSGEEHEA
+340 TSGEEHEV
-348 VQSNTKLSYEQS
+348 VQSNAKLSYEQS
-360 EDRQYTLHSKPPQY
+360 EDRQYSLHSKPPQY
-374 VQTPHGIPSAVHC
+374 VQTSHAIPSSVHC
-387 TRSIVDAVS
+387 TRNIGDGVS
-396 NGDSKES
+396 NSDSKES
-403 NNQQADKKRSA
+403 NNQQPEKKKGA

-421 YCPVDTRDKGATAGG
+421 YCPVDSRDIGATVGG

-441 SKNSTSSQRILIQGS
+441 SKNSTSTQRILVQGS

-465 SHGPQIHFS
+465 SQVPQIQFS
-474 KKNYSSSPTNIIHVG
+474 KKNYNSSPTNIIHVG
-489 SAPLDKNSRVA
+489 SAPLDKNNRVA

-507 KAFPLPLDQNSTP
+507 KAFPLPLDQNSTT

-527 PLDQRQNAG
+527 PLEQRQNAG

-565 NQQMAYLV
+565 NQQMAFLI

-587 NNQKS
+587 STQKNSNEFPNNK
-592 SNDFS
+592 
-597 NNRPSEAFSELR
+597 PSEAFSKMR

-625 TNKVESS
+625 TNKLESS
-632 QNQGGDAKSKSLYF
+632 QNQVGDAKNKSLYF
-646 AVTHGV
+646 AVNHAV
-652 NGSTPR
+652 HGSTPR
-658 TPSYPPLHVPTME
+658 TPSYPPLHGPSME

-684 PIQNQMASSTCSSLS
+684 PMQNQMASSTCSSLS

-725 HSKASLDSLSSNQ
+725 QSKASLDNLSSNQ
-738 HQYHSEVSRSL
+738 HHYHSDVSHSL
-749 QYNQEKPKENIVNF
+749 RYNQEKSKDNIVSF
-763 STNVRHAKSN
+763 SSNIRQGKSN
-773 VESGKGCMDSYGIE
+773 VESGKGCLDSYGME
-787 HRPPPPYSAH
+787 QRPPPPYSAH

-848 KDIQKVEDTRKFHAD
+848 KDIRKVEDTRKFHAD
-863 HTKSISSGT
+863 HTKAISSGT
-872 NFAMSRTSSDL
+872 NFAMSRSSSDL
-883 HMSLLGLNKNGEIMP
+883 QMSLLGLNKNGEIMT
-898 DNETKVDAKDDPMKL
+898 DSVTKVESKDDPMKL

-956 AFADDEITTTKCL
+956 AFADDEITTTKCS

-975 KTKDSVMFESRSKHE
+975 KTKDSVMHESRSKHE
-990 FTSNEKSLTQQK
+990 FTSSEKSLTQQK
-1002 YTFDADFDCLTAD
+1002 YTFDADFDCITAE

-1026 NHDLEAHKEGTREE
+1026 NRDSDAHKEGTREE

-1052 SNTHTEW
+1052 SNTRTEW
-1059 VKETQKSNK
+1059 VKETQKSDK
-1068 TTDESELGPRFLLSR
+1068 TADESELGPRFLLSR
-1083 TFSERGGLKT
+1083 KFSERGGLKT
-1093 IQSSTPSVKTPT
+1093 LQSITPSVKTPT

-1114 PTPQKPIVKERKR
+1114 STPQKPIVKERKR

-1151 KLHVKGTKNM
+1151 KLNVKGTKNM

-1195 KIASQG
+1195 KISSQG

-1230 WKQEKIDSFEL
+1230 WKQDKIESFEL
-1241 KKGETVSPPSVKEI
+1241 KKAGTVSPPSINEI

-1298 EKRVEIKKKDQ
+1298 EKRVEIRKKDQ
-1309 DSFDQD
+1309 ESFDQE

-1353 YTTSKCSN
+1353 FTTSKCSN

-1396 DHYGSEMGIAANT
+1396 DHYGSELRIAANT
-1409 EEVTPLSK
+1409 EEATPLSK
-1417 DYKDYKQGSM
+1417 DYKDYKQASM

-1440 TKNDKEIKRDHVS
+1440 TKNEIKKDQAS
-1453 SKGKTLHKKK
+1453 SKGKTLHKNK
-1463 EPHQDSE
+1463 ESHQDSE
-1470 SSPASFENFSND
+1470 SSPTSFDTFGND
-1482 ISTVK
+1482 ISAIK

-1517 LNDALPQKDRTCLMP
+1517 LNDALPQKDRACLMP

-1546 SFDTTSMFGDLTVG
+1546 SFDTTSMFDLTVG

-1579 IETAADKKELFE
+1579 METAADKKELFE

-1600 RDWSLMVDVSPE
+1600 RDWSLMVDVTPE

-1620 KEDSDM
+1620 KEDSDIAT
-1626 VNDKKTCFNPVPFT
+1626 DKKTCFNPVPFT

-1647 YHPNLNGCVS
+1647 YHPNLNACVS

-1703 DDHQTESDQSSME
+1703 DDHETESDQSSME

-1731 THSELFSEP
+1731 SHSELFSEP

-1763 HPAVTDTPIHLGAET
+1763 HSTVTDTPIHLGPET
-1778 VHVKDGAELNILST
+1778 LHVKGGAELNILST
-1792 EKPAELNNEEKT
+1792 EKSAELSNEEKS
-1804 GRSDPLGTT
+1804 GSSDPLGTA

-1828 NLMKSLEVISDSL
+1828 NLKKSLEVISDSL

-1849 STVQQKVCR
+1849 SSVQQTECSK
-1858 EEQEKEDDETTEE
+1858 ELEKENDDKTEK
-1871 TGFRNESER
+1871 TVFPDESEK
-1880 VDSRYPVAELTEC
+1880 VDSRYAVAELTEC
-1893 SSDLNKTLLEQPPK
+1893 SSDLNKTSEEPPK
-1907 LITGD
+1907 LISAD
-1912 ICESNLGSK
+1912 ICESNVSNK
-1921 TEKSSD
+1921 TENSSD
-1927 NESNDVSLR
+1927 VENNDVSLHD
-1936 NKDTQVNELQPASTC
+1936 KDTQVNELQPASTC
-1951 VSINDSEESKLPS
+1951 VSVNNSEESKLPPVL
-1964 IMFDHKTCEPPV
+1964 FDHKTCEPPA
-1976 ETGKVNPEES
+1976 ETRKVNPEPEVQKSRRTKDFNLEES
-1986 IAEVFNSEGSPCSP
+1986 PSNP
-2000 NALSKLPDMLKDD
+2000 NALTTLPDVVKDE
-2013 SRKALKQ
+2013 STKSLQR
-2020 EISQAEEMFKETN
+2020 ESSQAKEMFIETN
-2033 ATNDHKDM
+2033 ATKDCKTM
-2041 LESASVNQSTQ
+2041 LESASVKQA
-2052 VDEPEIDTVE
+2052 DETEIDKVE
-2062 RARNNVMPDNDPV
+2062 RARDNVMPDNASV
-2075 LESIKSHHC
+2075 LESIKSPHS
-2084 EDAQSHEILKNYTDP
+2084 EGGKSHEILRNDTDT
-2099 VSTHEQ
+2099 VSPQEQ
-2105 SQMNKED
+2105 SQMD
-2112 QSCETTL
+2112 RVAQSCGATL
-2119 RMTFSDAHNLCGEN
+2119 RMPFSDAHNLCGEN
-2133 GQNKVNEDPKLESV
+2133 AQIDGNEDPKLESI
-2147 PPISPSPVV
+2147 PPISPSPLV
-2156 SPYVPPKSSPL
+2156 SPYVPTKNSSL
-2167 QGEKSLLSSCWTNI
+2167 QGEKSLLSTCWTNI

-2186 ALMEETL
+2186 TLIDETL
-2193 TFKSSAD
+2193 NFKSSAD
-2200 VDIARSLHTCETSNT
+2200 VDVARSLHTCESSNT
-2215 PTEISNS
+2215 ATEINNS
-2222 FASNLNFAETTENK
+2222 FASDLNFAETAESK

-2250 KQAFYEAN
+2250 KQPFYEAN
-2258 EKTEILDAPQNKD
+2258 EKSEILDVTQNKD
-2271 TLYEFKLSPMNYSE
+2271 PLYEFKLSPMDYSE
-2285 THFNS
+2285 THFTS

-2300 NIDVHSN
+2300 NIDVQSN

-2316 NLSACAL
+2316 NLNACAL

-2349 DHLVKLDIPH
+2349 DHLVKLDMPH
-2359 FHDTTNQNDI
+2359 FHDAANQNDI

-2386 PDDTEQLSKL
+2386 SDDTEQLSKH
-2396 HQDNMSTCHV
+2396 HQDTISTCHV
-2406 SLDAIECMDLN
+2406 PLDSIDYMDLN
-2417 INLLRKTDAENIES
+2417 INLLRKTDAKNVES
-2431 QITTFKLDALP
+2431 EITTFKLDALP
-2442 QNPIMSNVQE
+2442 QNPVMSNVQE
-2452 TPNPKEQLPT
+2452 TPNPKERLPT
-2462 GSISFTSL
+2462 GSISFI
-2470 SSSVTGQCTKQP
+2470 SVTKPMMGQCTKQS
-2482 EVKSLPKKGATH
+2482 EVKSSPKKGGTQ

-2501 QCEICLLYFRTL
+2501 QCEICLMYFRTL
-2513 RGLKR
+2513 PGLKR

-2525 VKTEGITA
+2525 VKSEVITV
-2533 QKPTLNSQGF
+2533 QKPPLNSQSF
-2543 VSHPVDKELKDNMRI
+2543 VPHPVDKELKDNMRI
-2558 LDPVVLLNTANDGTP
+2558 LDPVVLLNPSTDATP

-2579 AALNLVFEEKAKES
+2579 AALNSVFEGKPKES
-2593 LVSKSTL
+2593 LVSKSTVS
-2600 GNDKEDM
+2600 NDKEDM
-2607 PPVTEKAKK
+2607 PPIIEKAKK

-2623 KSMDVTNEGFI
+2623 KSMDVANEGFM

-2640 DPFPEE
+2640 DPFPDE

-2661 DFPTISQPECPK
+2661 DFPTMTQPECPR
-2673 SSGKLSPANSPNYQ
+2673 SSGKLSTANSPNYQ
-2687 EVKVTEDIQGIESA
+2687 EVKVTEDIQCIESA
-2701 CVDAHETPT
+2701 CIDEQEITA
-2710 LPTCPEMYHHG
+2710 LPKCPEMYHHA
-2721 AEGDNTTTKPDS
+2721 AEADNTTAKPEI
-2733 CTSLNALENNGQ
+2733 CASLNALENNGQ
-2745 ANDTISGEYIGIK
+2745 ANDTISGEYLGIK
-2758 ETCDPH
+2758 EICDPCE
-2764 QDPSVPIKSES
+2764 DPSVAIKSETMTYPTDES
-2775 SSYPADENSSHRE
+2775 SSHCEG
-2788 SYKGPPISPSGLGT
+2788 YKDPPISPSGLGT

-2834 KSNKKQKQMSGLVSD
+2834 KSSKKQKQMLSLVSD

-2857 DSNEE
+2857 DNNEE
-2862 YKKKPD
+2862 YTKKPD
-2868 TIFASN
+2868 NVFASS
-2874 LDDHCEYEAILLDD
+2874 LEEHCEYETISLDD
-2888 AKMLEMCHNS
+2888 AKMLEMCHKS
-2898 TLKSSPQKSFPQ
+2898 TLKSSPQKGFPQ
-2910 DVMTDHQVRH
+2910 DVTTDHQVGH
-2920 EDTQDTRISD
+2920 EDTQEARIGD
-2930 FLCHTEDAILKP
+2930 FLCHTEDDILQP
-2942 TVNLNGTEDK
+2942 AVNLNGSEDR
-2952 NIDTESDAQETCK
+2952 NIDTGSDAKENCK
-2965 SDKPCPL
+2965 SDEPCPL

-2979 NVSRFPSIDIQNFNT
+2979 NVPRYPSIDIQNFNT

-3003 FESERDLS
+3003 FESERDMS
-3011 VAEAIVPKKSP
+3011 VVEAIVPKKSP
-3022 KKPTERRNRKRIET
+3022 KKTTECRNRKRIET

-3165 SKKSIKGENAKSS
+3165 SKKSIRGENAKSS

-3184 DTDVSGVEQKSSD
+3184 STDVSGVEQKSSD
-3197 MCEPETIKSKVV
+3197 TCEPETIKSKV
-3209 GAGGGSKHNILTP
+3209 GSAGGGNKHSIFTP

-3359 FRGVGRPGTPC
+3359 FRGVVRPC
-3370 KSTEDDFDIPPNK
+3370 KSKEDEFDMPANK
-3383 KRKVLTENSQENSLN
+3383 KRKILPENSQENSLN
-3398 ITSIASVHLPQS
+3398 INSIQSVHIQQT
-3410 TDIQGLKPVI
+3410 TDIQGLKPVTN
-3420 DNSTCNSTDDD
+3420 NSCNSTDED
-3431 KQPTDTNNTSVK
+3431 KLPTDTNNTSVK
-3443 IEDVA
+3443 IEDVV
-3448 EDLSGALEVVG
+3448 EDLSGALE
-3459 QRQPQTTSAENTLNA
+3459 QHQSQMTSAENTLN
-3474 NTMTK
+3474 TKTTTK
-3479 EEDNKDLHAQD
+3479 EEDNEDLHMTHTHD
-3490 IPDTDTKEVGTE
+3490 IPDTDTKEVGTDY
-3502 NKGSLTEIC
+3502 KASLNEIC

-3518 CGSIQTTSTNPIL
+3518 CGATQTTSKMPIP
-3531 NERSVPDNKM
+3531 NESNVPNNKM
-3541 KECTD
+3541 KEGND
-3546 LVNADEKETDSGL
+3546 LLDANEKECNSDL
-3559 CSLQFPD
+3559 CSLQFPN

-3571 MKSHQTEVPSPK
+3571 VQSNQTE
-3583 EDCSPNVIRLPSLS
+3583 DLLPNVIRLPSLS
-3597 SEINQQRQDQ
+3597 NEINHLRRDQ
-3607 TNECESTGRNENE
+3607 INECASTGNENE
-3620 QVINNIDQAICVLVK
+3620 QIINNNDQSISVLGK
-3635 ERTSAKSEE
+3635 ERTSVKSEE
-3644 NMKQSHDNSTKSG
+3644 NVKQCLDNSTKSESI
-3657 TIGVTDAAG
+3657 TVTDAAG
-3666 VNHAKISL
+3666 VNQTKISL
-3674 SSITVEDKN
+3674 SSVPAEDKD
-3683 CVKLKKRKELKMMP
+3683 CVKLKKRKDLKTLP
-3697 SSPRTASTVTREN
+3697 SLPRTAPAVTREN

-3722 SNKCDRLAGQRKG
+3722 SNKCERAAGQRKG
-3735 DISVDYPVLT
+3735 DISADYPVLT

-3752 SNKMISKHKIGTLD
+3752 SNKIVSKHKTGTLD

-3775 FSTKKGELIRHL
+3775 FSPKKEELVRHL

-3799 RTIHSTTSKV
+3799 RAIHSATSKV
-3809 SVTSLNNSFNK
+3809 SVTSMSNSFNK
-3820 SRPKLGVKSVEAQ
+3820 SRPKLGVKSVDTQ